1 MLSNSST
8 NKIEKEFENLR
19 KELLDLTLRNQ
30 LLNFKSRAK
39 TIVINN
45 QTPINIFQTLVL
57 QENKMYFVSNKKD
70 KKEEKSSVWDHI
82 PFDFSKF
89 SEGNKKLEVDL
100 TPNELQKRLYY
111 INNQARTMLQE
122 QGYNIL
128 YLAVGFLEWVDK
140 SKPRQ
145 SNKAP
150 LVLIPV
156 SMERKKVGE
165 SFNLEWNGEDIQTNI
180 SLKAKLLEAGIEL
193 PDFEFKKY
201 GEVIDHYIEK
211 VKHAVHKMENW
222 KVNHNIALGFF
233 SFTKFVMYNDLNPD
247 SWASNVDL
255 TKNEL
260 IQAIFNP
267 AKNNVEAFNEEDID
281 SQLDYQTMYQVL
293 DADSSQIAAI
303 QDVKS
308 GRNLVVEGPPG
319 TGKSQTI
326 VNLIAEL
333 LAEGKSVLFVSEK
346 MAALDV
352 VKDRLTNV
360 GLGKFVLELHSHKT
374 RRKKFLKDLQKATTV
389 RAVDT
394 LNIDQTIR
402 KLETL
407 KIQLDDYASVIHRPV
422 AAVNLSA
429 FQLYGMKEAADD
441 HFSRKQSIIPLV
453 RFNNPESITL
463 KDLDDIIL
471 SLESVAELYQTI
483 SKENPWSKC
492 SPKSLLPGDL
502 REIEML
508 INDTLKSLDAFLVE
522 RGRVYDIYG
531 IKKPETLNEF
541 KKSLSA
547 FDIIKTQNSE
557 LIDAQILK
565 SGAWD
570 NNNDDPYRL
579 IQELAKYQ
587 KVAGILDKFNPNIY
601 HADIDR
607 LIYELN
613 ELSHKKF
620 RFFKG
625 NQHIELVERYY
636 NYPVQ
641 DDINSI
647 IDDLN
652 QAKIAIRIKK
662 NLEANEQLAK
672 KYYGGYWHLNAD
684 INDLKAIAQWMTQF
698 TALTNDGIFSQNTI
712 DILSKDLFDI
722 NPERDLV
729 DYINSG
735 NEFSNDLDK
744 LKSKLNPRSKLIFK
758 KGANDVSFEEWQSQ
772 LYNWRGQLSSL
783 HLWSQYLNTK
793 NSLQGTT
800 AELFV
805 DSIEKRNIKKDDIK
819 SLVEGNFADSMLNIL
834 FVENHEL
841 ATFIGELHENRIR
854 EFKDLDK
861 KILTLNRKRIF
872 HKLNSN
878 IPQIFGA
885 TENPQAKVL
894 AGEFTRK
901 SGHLPVRKLLEKAGG
916 MIKQIKP
923 CFMMSP
929 LSVAQYL
936 DPTNEEL
943 QFDVVIFDEASQV
956 KPEDALGAFMR
967 GKTAV
972 VMGDTQQLP
981 PTSFFDQMASGESDE
996 EEATSLDME
1005 SILHLCKLSFPVKML
1020 KWHYRSRHESL
1031 INVSNKEFYD
1041 NELLVYPSPSHND
1054 SELGLK
1060 FHYNPDT
1067 AYERGSSSANPKEAE
1082 DVVEAI
1088 FDHFDR
1094 YGDTKSLGVGTFSV
1108 AQKNAILEKLE
1119 EKRRERP
1126 EFEPLFSE
1134 NKDERFFVK
1143 NLETI
1148 QGDERDVILISV
1160 GYGFD
1165 DERKMSLNFGPLNQ
1179 DGGERRLNVLITRA
1193 RQKCVVF
1200 SNFKASSMK
1209 LTANP
1214 PHGVRALREFLE
1226 YAENLTMG
1234 THVGEEHTSAPFE
1247 DAIASFLEENGYIVD
1262 KQIGCAGFRVDLA
1275 IVDEENPGR
1284 YILGITTDGKMYA
1297 SSKVARDRDR
1307 LREQVLEGLG
1317 WKLYHLWSTDWYRN
1331 RDLGRKKLLD
1341 FIEKS
1346 IKETRKEQKI
1356 AREKEEKRRIEAEKR
1371 AEELRRK
1378 REKELEEQKRKEA
1391 EAMLGDNVEVI
1402 SQDGL
1407 DFDDDIIFVS
1417 KDSEDEFGSDDEI
1430 EFVQDESPSQFVEVE
1445 DNEPKVDIKV
1455 KSPSQFVEVE
1465 DDEPKDDIEVKSP
1478 SRFVEVED
1486 EVKKDF
1492 DEGSPNES
1500 VEVNGDS
1507 SAFDDFIF
1515 KDDGWDAI
1523 EDENENHPDD
1533 ETSVDDNKTSDTNQ
1547 DSQIIDKE
1555 KSDDVEVNLDSKE
1568 SMDDISLE
1576 DDEITEFINENL
1588 DESFDKISSSNAD
1601 EEEITNPEESVDVN
1615 IEEFL
1620 EELTDDSSNNNLN
1633 DGDENEDTL
1642 ERDEDDSENVQHK
1655 DEEVSK
1661 ETEEEY
1667 SQEIDDDLDS
1677 PKVKFGSTISKVSGG
1692 GILSSIKNK
1701 FSLFNDD
1708 ENSDEEPA
1716 EEMGE
1721 KIKDKLE
1728 NDDFIYVD
1736 HNDDEEID
1744 EDIVESDSDSVDDE
1758 IIEEKVGDEEIIEKE
1773 PQKEKIDDSA
1783 SVGEEIIE
1791 DEVVDEEILEK
1802 DSQKQRIDDS
1812 ASVGEEIIEDEVVDE
1827 EILEKEPQKQRI
1839 DDVVDSV
1846 DDEIIEIDDVE
1857 EDIIPEPVKNN
1868 KKQKPEVTFNKSAD
1882 TMGLD
1887 EIPEQNDDDF
1897 DVKPEKD
1904 KSDLGTNEDLD
1915 IEPASKS
1922 KEAEKVDLGSDED
1935 YIYVDHSNDEKST
1948 IDYSADKNISD
1959 KESGE
1964 EDTDVKSDLDE
1975 DKVDLGSDEDYI
1987 YVDHSNDEKSTIDYS
2002 EDDNEPPVVEVN
2014 PLKNIL
2020 FGDRKPKNQN
2030 GISESKFSSAIK
2042 GTSKLNLTKEEVE
2055 TVRGEIIDDDLID
2068 HKSAPE
2074 DDDVVEVEILS
2085 GDYKNRNADIN
2096 PMDNISNDL
2105 DDENKVVFKRNVDG
2119 VSEMTRNRSVKE
2131 KDFNR
2136 IIDETFENHPDGSL
2150 DDEDISNLASALV
2163 SKAFDDVISDALN
2176 EKDNQYNLK
2185 RDENYDDYQSDI
2197 QNNDIEENDA
2207 QNVNHTSTS
2216 PDGVTYYKGIDDVN
2230 SPLRKNNL
2238 YYDGDKNKNKSV
2250 KDSIKSGIRDI
2261 KYIHKSLNEIENP
2274 TKVGYVSV
2282 VDRTEEYDESEYL
2295 TPIQDYEGEEYVPQ
2309 DEGLT
2314 FAEKE
2319 ELRYEKELQMEKL
2332 KKELSSDDNTIV
2344 TIHEEE
2350 RREDRKDQA
2359 LEDIIQI
2366 ADEDYKEIEKERF
2379 KSSNTLKAFDDNKLP
2394 KRGKVEDEIVDYK
2407 FASDFGLNSQEDLYN
2422 QPIENVSK
2430 SVNEIIT
2437 VEGPIHIN
2445 EVIKRIKDSCHI
2457 KRAGAKMKKQVQK
2470 AIKESENSGN
2480 VIRIGDFLYD
2490 ASSNDVVIRKRVK
2503 PKIDLIS
2510 DEEISKNIETI
2521 LSHKQSLTTSSLTKE
2536 VSRNF
2541 GFKSTSRKT
2550 SAKIKSVLDSM
2561 IAEGSVKLYD
2571 DVVELN

>member
-1 MLSNSST
+1 MLSNSANS
-8 NKIEKEFENLR
+8 KIEKEFENLR
-19 KELLDLTLRNQ
+19 RELLDLTLRNQ
-30 LLNFKSRAK
+30 LLNFKSRAR
-39 TIVINN
+39 TVAINN
-45 QTPINIFQTLVL
+45 QTPTNIFQTLIL
-57 QENKMYFVSNKKD
+57 QENKMYFVANKKD

-89 SEGNKKLEVDL
+89 SEGNKRLETDL

-111 INNQARTMLQE
+111 INNQAKTMLQE

-145 SNKAP
+145 VNKAP

-156 SMERKKVGE
+156 SIERKKVGE
-165 SFNLEWNGEDIQTNI
+165 SFNLEWTGEDIQTNI
-180 SLKAKLLEAGIEL
+180 SLKAKLFEAGIEL
-193 PDFEFKKY
+193 PDFEFKRY
-201 GEVIDHYIEK
+201 GEVIDHYIDE
-211 VKHAVHKMENW
+211 VKRAVFKMEKWN
-222 KVNHNIALGFF
+222 VNYDIALGFF

-247 SWASNVDL
+247 SWADNVDL

-267 AKNNVEAFNEEDID
+267 AKNDVEAFNEEDID
-281 SQLDYQTMYQVL
+281 SQLEYRTMYQVL

-303 QDVKS
+303 QDVKA

-374 RRKKFLKDLQKATTV
+374 RRKKFIKDLEKATTV

-407 KIQLDDYASVIHRPV
+407 KVQLDSYASVIHKPV
-422 AAVNLSA
+422 FAVNLSA
-429 FQLYGMKEAADD
+429 FQLYGMKESADD
-441 HFSRKQSIIPLV
+441 HFSRKQTIMPLV
-453 RFNNPESITL
+453 RFNSPETITL

-492 SPKSLLPGDL
+492 SPKSLLPADL

-508 INDTLKSLDAFLVE
+508 INDTLTSLDAFLVE

-547 FDIIKTQNSE
+547 FDIIKSQNSE
-557 LIDAQILK
+557 LIDAKILK
-565 SGAWD
+565 SGAWEK
-570 NNNDDPYRL
+570 NNNDAFL
-579 IQELAKYQ
+579 IINELEKYQ
-587 KVAGILDKFNPNIY
+587 KVAGIFNKFNSNIY
-601 HADIDR
+601 HVNIDG
-607 LIYELN
+607 LIYQLN
-613 ELSHKKF
+613 ELSHKKL

-625 NQHIELVERYY
+625 KQHVELVEQYY
-636 NYPVQ
+636 SVPVP
-641 DDINSI
+641 DNINTVI
-647 IDDLN
+647 NDLN
-652 QAKIAIRIKK
+652 QVKIAIKIKK
-662 NLEANEQLAK
+662 NLEANEALAK
-672 KYYGGYWHLNAD
+672 SYYGDYWHLNAD
-684 INDLKAIAQWMTQF
+684 VNDLKSIAQWMSQF
-698 TALTNDGIFSQNTI
+698 TSLINEGIFSQNTI
-712 DILSKDLFDI
+712 DLLSKDLFDI

-729 DYINSG
+729 DYIDSG
-735 NEFSNDLDK
+735 NEFSDNLDR

-758 KGANDVSFEEWQSQ
+758 KGANDVAFEDWQTQ
-772 LYNWRGQLSSL
+772 LYTWRGQLSSL

-793 NSLQGTT
+793 NSLKGTT

-805 DSIEKRNIKKDDIK
+805 SSIEKRNIKKDDVK
-819 SLVEGNFADSMLNIL
+819 ALVEGNFADSLLNIL

-854 EFKDLDK
+854 EFKDLDR
-861 KILTLNRKRIF
+861 KILVLNRKRIF

-981 PTSFFDQMASGESDE
+981 PTSFFDQMASGESEE

-1031 INVSNKEFYD
+1031 INVSNREFYD

-1054 SELGLK
+1054 PELGLK

-1067 AYERGSSSANPKEAE
+1067 AYDRGSSSANPREAE

-1165 DERKMSLNFGPLNQ
+1165 NERKMSLNFGPLNQ

-1234 THVGEEHTSAPFE
+1234 THMNDEHSSAPFE
-1247 DAIASFLEENGYIVD
+1247 DAIASFLEENGYQVD

-1275 IVDEENPGR
+1275 IVDEENPGK

-1341 FIEKS
+1341 YIEKS

-1356 AREKEEKRRIEAEKR
+1356 AREKEEKRRKEAEKR
-1371 AEELRRK
+1371 AEELRKK
-1378 REKELEEQKRKEA
+1378 REQEIEEQRQKEA
-1391 EAMLGDNVEVI
+1391 EAKNAMLGDDVDVI
-1402 SQDGL
+1402 PPEGL

-1417 KDSEDEFGSDDEI
+1417 PDDDNFDDDGGI
-1430 EFVQDESPSQFVEVE
+1430 EFVEESPSE
-1445 DNEPKVDIKV
+1445 
-1455 KSPSQFVEVE
+1455 FVEVE
-1465 DDEPKDDIEVKSP
+1465 DDDSQDDVDVESP
-1478 SRFVEVED
+1478 SEFVEVED
-1486 EVKKDF
+1486 DDSQDDVDVESPSEFVVDEDSSVF
-1492 DEGSPNES
+1492 DEYVFEDSTDDDLDDGGSDSQPLDDDLDDGGSDSQPLDDDLNSSDDETDNDSNNGSDDDSDDETDDDSNNGPDDDSGDDSNNDSGDDFGDEISIDFES
-1500 VEVNGDS
+1500 DAVDEFDEEIINPLNDEEMGESDS
-1507 SAFDDFIF
+1507 EDIDIDDFI
-1515 KDDGWDAI
+1515 KELDD
-1523 EDENENHPDD
+1523 
-1533 ETSVDDNKTSDTNQ
+1533 
-1547 DSQIIDKE
+1547 E
-1555 KSDDVEVNLDSKE
+1555 KSDDDLSDSGE
-1568 SMDDISLE
+1568 AIDDINGDDIDENPFGSDKDSSE
-1576 DDEITEFINENL
+1576 DDSNEQEEKQEEITE
-1588 DESFDKISSSNAD
+1588 
-1601 EEEITNPEESVDVN
+1601 
-1615 IEEFL
+1615 
-1620 EELTDDSSNNNLN
+1620 
-1633 DGDENEDTL
+1633 
-1642 ERDEDDSENVQHK
+1642 
-1655 DEEVSK
+1655 EEV
-1661 ETEEEY
+1661 
-1667 SQEIDDDLDS
+1667 DDDGES
-1677 PKVKFGSTISKVSGG
+1677 SKVKFGSSLSSDDEDEG
-1692 GILSSIKNK
+1692 LFSSIKRK
-1701 FSLFNDD
+1701 FSIFGG
-1708 ENSDEEPA
+1708 NSSQDEEKDI
-1716 EEMGE
+1716 EDIIKE
-1721 KIKDKLE
+1721 KLDE
-1728 NDDFIYVD
+1728 DEFIYVD
-1736 HNDDEEID
+1736 HSYDDEIPNNDDLTDDIEEDIIDEPDEEIKNDSFAEDEIESDVIDEEID
-1744 EDIVESDSDSVDDE
+1744 NE
-1758 IIEEKVGDEEIIEKE
+1758 IAV
-1773 PQKEKIDDSA
+1773 
-1783 SVGEEIIE
+1783 
-1791 DEVVDEEILEK
+1791 
-1802 DSQKQRIDDS
+1802 
-1812 ASVGEEIIEDEVVDE
+1812 
-1827 EILEKEPQKQRI
+1827 
-1839 DDVVDSV
+1839 
-1846 DDEIIEIDDVE
+1846 DDVE
-1857 EDIIPEPVKNN
+1857 EDSIVGDGVESEPIGSEL
-1868 KKQKPEVTFNKSAD
+1868 KQKPKVTFNKSTSSVNVDELLDNDEKNITDDAPD
-1882 TMGLD
+1882 IKSSDISKGTIDDSPDSSDDYILVNHDD
-1887 EIPEQNDDDF
+1887 EIEP
-1897 DVKPEKD
+1897 
-1904 KSDLGTNEDLD
+1904 KSVED
-1915 IEPASKS
+1915 
-1922 KEAEKVDLGSDED
+1922 KVDLGSSSDEDLGFEDNVDLGSDDDYIYVDHGDNEESIIDYSDDKNEPESLDNNADFDSDEDLESDDRVDLGSDDD
-1935 YIYVDHSNDEKST
+1935 YIYVDHSNDEESS
-1948 IDYSADKNISD
+1948 IDYSD
-1959 KESGE
+1959 
-1964 EDTDVKSDLDE
+1964 DE
-1975 DKVDLGSDEDYI
+1975 
-1987 YVDHSNDEKSTIDYS
+1987 
-2002 EDDNEPPVVEVN
+2002 NEPPEVEVN
-2014 PLKNIL
+2014 PLRNVL
-2020 FGDRKPKNQN
+2020 FRDRKPRNPN
-2030 GISESKFSSAIK
+2030 GIHESRFSNTIK
-2042 GTSKLNLTKEEVE
+2042 GTPKIDLTKEEVQ
-2055 TVRGEIIDDDLID
+2055 TVHGEVIDEEIE
-2068 HKSAPE
+2068 HKPAPS
-2074 DDDVVEVEILS
+2074 DDDVIEVEIIS
-2085 GDYKNRNADIN
+2085 GDVNIGRKNNLFNQDIDDEAD
-2096 PMDNISNDL
+2096 ISNDNSDNVVSNKNIYGGSDMGENGPTKQENL
-2105 DDENKVVFKRNVDG
+2105 DSILDEALDNNPEG
-2119 VSEMTRNRSVKE
+2119 T
-2131 KDFNR
+2131 
-2136 IIDETFENHPDGSL
+2136 L
-2150 DDEDISNLASALV
+2150 DDEDISNLASAIV
-2163 SKAFDDVISDALN
+2163 SKAFDDVLSNALDKKN
-2176 EKDNQYNLK
+2176 D
-2185 RDENYDDYQSDI
+2185 
-2197 QNNDIEENDA
+2197 QNNQNYEVIDNDNEPFIQDNEVGQDNPEDINP
-2207 QNVNHTSTS
+2207 TYTS
-2216 PDGVTYYKGIDDVN
+2216 PDGVTYYKGVNDVN

-2238 YYDGDKNKNKSV
+2238 YYDEDRNKNRSV
-2250 KDSIKSGIRDI
+2250 KDSIRSGIRDI

-2274 TKVGYVSV
+2274 TEVGYVSV
-2282 VDRTEEYDESEYL
+2282 VDRTAEYDEDEYL
-2295 TPIQDYEGEEYVPQ
+2295 TPIQDYEGEEYVPPE
-2309 DEGLT
+2309 EGLT
-2314 FAEKE
+2314 FAEEE
-2319 ELRYEKELQMEKL
+2319 ELRYERELQMEKL
-2332 KKELSSDDNTIV
+2332 KKEISSDDDTIV

-2379 KSSNTLKAFDDNKLP
+2379 KSNNTLKAFDDNKLP
-2394 KRGKVEDEIVDYK
+2394 KRGNIEDEIVDYK
-2407 FASDFGLNSQEDLYN
+2407 FASDIGLNSQKDLFE
-2422 QPIENVSK
+2422 QPIDNVSNAI
-2430 SVNEIIT
+2430 NEIVN
-2437 VEGPIHIN
+2437 VEGPIHVD
-2445 EVIKRIKDSCHI
+2445 EVIKRVKDSCNI
-2457 KRAGAKMKKQVQK
+2457 KRAGSKMKKQVNR
-2470 AIKESENSGN
+2470 AIKKSEDSGN
-2480 VIRIGDFLYD
+2480 ILRIGDFLYD
-2490 ASSNDVVIRKRVK
+2490 ASSNDVIIRKRVK
-2503 PKIDLIS
+2503 PKIEMIS
-2510 DEEISKNIETI
+2510 DEEIAKNIETI
-2521 LSHKQSLTTSSLTKE
+2521 LSHKQNVTTASLIRE

-2550 SAKIKSVLDSM
+2550 SARIKRVLDSM
-2561 IAEGSVKLYD
+2561 IADSTVKLD
-2571 DVVELN
+2571 NDIVELN

>member
-8 NKIEKEFENLR
+8 AKIEKEFKNLR

-39 TIVINN
+39 TISIKH
-45 QTPINIFQTLVL
+45 QTPINVYQTLVL
-57 QENKMYFVSNKKD
+57 QENKMYFVANKKD
-70 KKEEKSSVWDHI
+70 KKEDKSSVWDHI

-89 SEGNKKLEVDL
+89 QEGNKKLATDL

-111 INNQARTMLQE
+111 INNQAKTMLQE

-128 YLAVGFLEWVDK
+128 YLAVGFLEWKDK

-145 SNKAP
+145 VNHAP

-165 SFNLEWNGEDIQTNI
+165 SFNLEWTGEDIQTNI
-180 SLKAKLLEAGIEL
+180 SLKAKLLDAGIEL

-201 GEVIDHYIEK
+201 GEVIDHYIAK
-211 VKHAVHKMENW
+211 VKRAVSKMEDW
-222 KVNHNIALGFF
+222 EVNNNIALGFF
-233 SFTKFVMYNDLNPD
+233 SFTKFVMYNDLNPEA
-247 SWASNVDL
+247 WADNVDL

-267 AKNNVEAFNEEDID
+267 AKNDVEAFNEEDID
-281 SQLDYQTMYQVL
+281 SQLDYQSMYQVL

-303 QDVKS
+303 QDVKA

-374 RRKKFLKDLQKATTV
+374 RRKKFLKDLEKSTTV

-407 KIQLDDYASVIHRPV
+407 KHQLDDYASVIHRPV
-422 AAVNLSA
+422 FAVNYSA
-429 FQLYGMKEAADD
+429 FQLYGMKESADD
-441 HFSRKQSIIPLV
+441 HFSRKNTIMPLV
-453 RFNNPESITL
+453 RFDSPQTVTL
-463 KDLDDIIL
+463 KELDDVIL
-471 SLESVAELYQTI
+471 GLESVAELYQTI

-492 SPKSLLPGDL
+492 SPKSLLPADL

-508 INDTLKSLDAFLVE
+508 INDTLTSLDAFLVE

-531 IKKPETLNEF
+531 IKKPDTLNEF
-541 KKSLSA
+541 EKSLSA

-557 LIDAQILK
+557 LIDSKILK
-565 SGAWD
+565 SGAWEK
-570 NNNDDPYRL
+570 NNDDAYLL

-587 KVAGILDKFNPNIY
+587 RVAPILDKFNPNIY
-601 HADIDR
+601 QTNIDR
-607 LIYELN
+607 LIYELD
-613 ELSHKKF
+613 ELSHKKL
-620 RFFKG
+620 RFFK
-625 NQHIELVERYY
+625 NKQHLELVERYY
-636 NYPVQ
+636 NYPVH
-641 DDINSI
+641 DDIQTI

-652 QAKIAIRIKK
+652 QAKIAIRLKK
-662 NLEANEQLAK
+662 SLEANEQLAK
-672 KYYGGYWHLNAD
+672 QYYGDYWHLNAD
-684 INDLKAIAQWMTQF
+684 INDLKSIARWMTQF
-698 TALTNDGIFSQNTI
+698 TSLTKEGIFSQNTI

-729 DYINSG
+729 DYIDSG
-735 NEFSNDLDK
+735 KRFSSDLEK

-758 KGANDVSFEEWQSQ
+758 KGANDVAFEDWQSQ

-793 NSLQGTT
+793 NSLKGTT
-800 AELFV
+800 AELFI

-819 SLVEGNFADSMLNIL
+819 ALVEGNFADSLLNIL

-841 ATFIGELHENRIR
+841 ATFIGELHENRIK
-854 EFKDLDK
+854 EFKDLDR
-861 KILTLNRKRIF
+861 KILVLNRKRIF

-1031 INVSNKEFYD
+1031 ISVSNKEFYD

-1054 SELGLK
+1054 PELGLK
-1060 FHYNPDT
+1060 FHYNPNT
-1067 AYERGSSSANPKEAE
+1067 AYDRGSSSANPKEAE

-1126 EFEPLFSE
+1126 ELEPLFSE

-1165 DERKMSLNFGPLNQ
+1165 NERKMSLNFGPLNQ

-1226 YAENLTMG
+1226 YAENLTIG
-1234 THVGEEHTSAPFE
+1234 AHTTEEHSQAPFE
-1247 DAIASFLEENGYIVD
+1247 DAIASFLEENGYQVD
-1262 KQIGCAGFRVDLA
+1262 RQIGCAGFRVDLA
-1275 IVDEENPGR
+1275 IVDEENPGK

-1346 IKETRKEQKI
+1346 IKQTRKEQEI
-1356 AREKEEKRRIEAEKR
+1356 ARKEEEKRKIEAEKR
-1371 AEELRRK
+1371 AKELRKKRERELEKQRK
-1378 REKELEEQKRKEA
+1378 REAEA
-1391 EAMLGDNVEVI
+1391 EAASLGENVEVI
-1402 SQDGL
+1402 PPDGL
-1407 DFDDDIIFVS
+1407 DFDDDIVFVS
-1417 KDSEDEFGSDDEI
+1417 QDGDEDFNDEGVEFVEEESPSEFVEVSEDATEDVE
-1430 EFVQDESPSQFVEVE
+1430 VESPSQFTEIT
-1445 DNEPKVDIKV
+1445 D
-1455 KSPSQFVEVE
+1455 
-1465 DDEPKDDIEVKSP
+1465 
-1478 SRFVEVED
+1478 
-1486 EVKKDF
+1486 
-1492 DEGSPNES
+1492 
-1500 VEVNGDS
+1500 DS

-1515 KDDGWDAI
+1515 KDDG
-1523 EDENENHPDD
+1523 EVSTDEKTVNE
-1533 ETSVDDNKTSDTNQ
+1533 
-1547 DSQIIDKE
+1547 
-1555 KSDDVEVNLDSKE
+1555 EV
-1568 SMDDISLE
+1568 
-1576 DDEITEFINENL
+1576 
-1588 DESFDKISSSNAD
+1588 
-1601 EEEITNPEESVDVN
+1601 
-1615 IEEFL
+1615 
-1620 EELTDDSSNNNLN
+1620 TD
-1633 DGDENEDTL
+1633 EDTL
-1642 ERDEDDSENVQHK
+1642 EDETIEKEINLKDESEDVTTPDIELDGEDSLNEDLDEVNVDDILDELSDNEEDVSDDEEEVGGESSEDTFTSDKDDSEDVPYKNEEVTEENEEEV
-1655 DEEVSK
+1655 DEEGSATHK
-1661 ETEEEY
+1661 
-1667 SQEIDDDLDS
+1667 I
-1677 PKVKFGSTISKVSGG
+1677 KFGSTISKATGG
-1692 GILSSIKNK
+1692 SILSSIKDK
-1701 FSLFNDD
+1701 FSKSKPED
-1708 ENSDEEPA
+1708 EIDES
-1716 EEMGE
+1716 
-1721 KIKDKLE
+1721 IDINDKLDE
-1728 NDDFIYVD
+1728 DDFIYVD
-1736 HNDDEEID
+1736 HTNDEESIVD
-1744 EDIVESDSDSVDDE
+1744 YDDVEDDLDSESVDDE
-1758 IIEEKVGDEEIIEKE
+1758 HVVVDEDIPDDLGDGGSIEDEDIPDDLGDEEPIVEEIKEKPKVKFNKSTDNINLEDMGNTPIEEDIPEDEIDLGSEENMEESVEREEIFKDD
-1773 PQKEKIDDSA
+1773 EKIDLDFDDTK
-1783 SVGEEIIE
+1783 E
-1791 DEVVDEEILEK
+1791 VDESIGNEK
-1802 DSQKQRIDDS
+1802 I
-1812 ASVGEEIIEDEVVDE
+1812 
-1827 EILEKEPQKQRI
+1827 
-1839 DDVVDSV
+1839 
-1846 DDEIIEIDDVE
+1846 
-1857 EDIIPEPVKNN
+1857 
-1868 KKQKPEVTFNKSAD
+1868 
-1882 TMGLD
+1882 
-1887 EIPEQNDDDF
+1887 
-1897 DVKPEKD
+1897 
-1904 KSDLGTNEDLD
+1904 
-1915 IEPASKS
+1915 
-1922 KEAEKVDLGSDED
+1922 DLGSDDD
-1935 YIYVDHSNDEKST
+1935 YIYVDHTNDEESI
-1948 IDYSADKNISD
+1948 IDYSD
-1959 KESGE
+1959 
-1964 EDTDVKSDLDE
+1964 DE
-1975 DKVDLGSDEDYI
+1975 LPEI
-1987 YVDHSNDEKSTIDYS
+1987 
-2002 EDDNEPPVVEVN
+2002 EVN
-2014 PLKNIL
+2014 PLKNI
-2020 FGDRKPKNQN
+2020 FGGSKPKNQN
-2030 GISESKFSSAIK
+2030 GINESRFAEAIK
-2042 GTSKLNLTKEEVE
+2042 GTSKLNLTKEEVK
-2055 TVRGEIIDDDLID
+2055 TVHGEIIDEDV
-2068 HKSAPE
+2068 AEPE
-2074 DDDVVEVEILS
+2074 YIPKDDDVVEVEIITDNS
-2085 GDYKNRNADIN
+2085 KEESFENDDFNNEEIVDIPPKKN
-2096 PMDNISNDL
+2096 
-2105 DDENKVVFKRNVDG
+2105 NKVKFKRNIDG
-2119 VSEMTRNRSVKE
+2119 VSEMKGNKPIKE

-2136 IIDETFENHPDGSL
+2136 IIDETFMNNPEGTL
-2150 DDEDISNLASALV
+2150 GEEDISNLASALV
-2163 SKAFDDVISDALN
+2163 SKAFDDVISDAFN
-2176 EKDNQYNLK
+2176 EKEDVNTQNYN
-2185 RDENYDDYQSDI
+2185 DDYKDYQGDNE
-2197 QNNDIEENDA
+2197 NNGIDLENEYK
-2207 QNVNHTSTS
+2207 TRPKST
-2216 PDGVTYYKGIDDVN
+2216 PDGVTYYEGVSDIQ
-2230 SPLRKNNL
+2230 SPLKKNNL
-2238 YYDGDKNKNKSV
+2238 YYEEDKNKNKSV

-2261 KYIHKSLNEIENP
+2261 KYIRKSLNEIENP
-2274 TKVGYVSV
+2274 TPVGYVSV
-2282 VDRTEEYDESEYL
+2282 VDRTEEYDVNDYVE
-2295 TPIQDYEGEEYVPQ
+2295 PIQDYEGEEYVPQ

-2319 ELRYEKELQMEKL
+2319 EQRYERELKMEQL
-2332 KKELSSDDNTIV
+2332 KRELSSDDNTIV
-2344 TIHEEE
+2344 TIHEQE
-2350 RREDRKDQA
+2350 RREVKKDQA

-2379 KSSNTLKAFDDNKLP
+2379 RNNNTLKAFDDNKLP
-2394 KRGKVEDEIVDYK
+2394 KRGKIEDEIFEYK
-2407 FASDFGLNSQEDLYN
+2407 FASDFGLNSQKDLFD

-2430 SVNEIIT
+2430 SITEIVN
-2437 VEGPIHIN
+2437 VEGPIHVN
-2445 EVIKRIKDSCHI
+2445 EVVKRVKDSCNI
-2457 KRAGAKMKKQVQK
+2457 KRAGSKMKKQVTK

-2480 VIRIGDFLYD
+2480 IIRIGDFLYD

-2503 PKIDLIS
+2503 PNIDLIS
-2510 DEEISKNIETI
+2510 DEEIAKNIETI
-2521 LSHKQSLTTSSLTKE
+2521 LLHKQMLPTANLIRE

-2550 SAKIKSVLDSM
+2550 SAKIKIVLDSM
-2561 IAEGSVKLYD
+2561 IAEGSVKLD
-2571 DVVELN
+2571 KDIVELN

>member
-1 MLSNSST
+1 MIIMLSNPST
-8 NKIEKEFENLR
+8 NNKIEKEFENLR

-39 TIVINN
+39 TININN
-45 QTPINIFQTLVL
+45 QSPINVFQTLVL
-57 QENKMYFVSNKKD
+57 QENKMYFVANKKD

-89 SEGNKKLEVDL
+89 SEGDKKLAADL
-100 TPNELQKRLYY
+100 TPNELQRRLYY
-111 INNQARTMLQE
+111 INNQAKTMLQE

-128 YLAVGFLEWVDK
+128 YLAVGFLEWIDK
-140 SKPRQ
+140 SKPKQ
-145 SNKAP
+145 KNLAP

-165 SFNLEWNGEDIQTNI
+165 SFNLEWTGEDIQTNI
-180 SLKAKLLEAGIEL
+180 SLKAKLLEGGIEL

-211 VKHAVHKMENW
+211 VKHATMRMEGW
-222 KVNHNIALGFF
+222 SVNYKIALGFF

-281 SQLDYQTMYQVL
+281 SQLDYQMMYQVL

-303 QDVKS
+303 QDVKA

-407 KIQLDDYASVIHRPV
+407 KRQLDDYASVIHKPV
-422 AAVNLSA
+422 FAVNLSA

-441 HFSRKQSIIPLV
+441 HFARKQAIMPLV
-453 RFNNPESITL
+453 RFNNPENVSL
-463 KDLDDIIL
+463 KDLDDVVL
-471 SLESVAELYQTI
+471 ALESVAELYQTI

-492 SPKSLLPGDL
+492 APKSLLPADL

-508 INDTLKSLDAFLVE
+508 INDTLKSLDAFLIE

-531 IKKPETLNEF
+531 IKKPDTLNEF
-541 KKSLSA
+541 EKSLSA

-557 LIDAQILK
+557 LIDGQILK

-587 KVAGILDKFNPNIY
+587 KVAPILDKFNPNIY
-601 HADIDR
+601 QTNIDA
-607 LIYELN
+607 LIYQLN

-625 NQHIELVERYY
+625 NQHLELVERYY

-641 DDINSI
+641 SDVNGI

-652 QAKIAIRIKK
+652 RAKIAIRLKK
-662 NLEANEQLAK
+662 NLEANEALGK

-698 TALTNDGIFSQNTI
+698 SALTREGIFSQNTI
-712 DILSKDLFDI
+712 DLLSKDLFEV

-729 DYINSG
+729 DYIDSG
-735 NEFSNDLDK
+735 KQFSDDLNK

-758 KGANDVSFEEWQSQ
+758 KGANDVPFEEWQSQ

-793 NSLQGTT
+793 NSLKGTT

-805 DSIEKRNIKKDDIK
+805 DSIEKRNIKKDDVK
-819 SLVEGNFADSMLNIL
+819 ALVEGNFADSLLNIL
-834 FVENHEL
+834 FVENQEL
-841 ATFIGELHENRIR
+841 ATFIGELHENRIK

-861 KILTLNRKRIF
+861 KILVLNRKRIF

-1060 FHYNPDT
+1060 FHYNPNT

-1108 AQKNAILEKLE
+1108 AQKNAILERLE

-1126 EFEPLFSE
+1126 ELEPLFSE

-1165 DERKMSLNFGPLNQ
+1165 NERKMSLNFGPLNQ

-1234 THVGEEHTSAPFE
+1234 HKTQDEHSSAPFE
-1247 DAIASFLEENGYIVD
+1247 DAIASFLEENGYIID

-1275 IVDEENPGR
+1275 IVDEENPGK

-1371 AEELRRK
+1371 AEELRK
-1378 REKELEEQKRKEA
+1378 QREKELEEQRQKEA
-1391 EAMLGDNVEVI
+1391 EAKAASLGENVEVI
-1402 SQDGL
+1402 SPDGL

-1417 KDSEDEFGSDDEI
+1417 KDSEDDFGDEDDLEFVHEKSPSEFVNVVDDE
-1430 EFVQDESPSQFVEVE
+1430 VKD
-1445 DNEPKVDIKV
+1445 DVDV
-1455 KSPSQFVEVE
+1455 KSPSEFVNVV
-1465 DDEPKDDIEVKSP
+1465 DDEVKDDVDVKSSSEFVNVVDDEVKDDVDVKSP
-1478 SRFVEVED
+1478 DID
-1486 EVKKDF
+1486 EEF
-1492 DEGSPNES
+1492 
-1500 VEVNGDS
+1500 
-1507 SAFDDFIF
+1507 SAFDDFVF
-1515 KDDGWDAI
+1515 
-1523 EDENENHPDD
+1523 PDD
-1533 ETSVDDNKTSDTNQ
+1533 SKDMESDEKDIA
-1547 DSQIIDKE
+1547 DSIPDE
-1555 KSDDVEVNLDSKE
+1555 EDVEDVLGSDG
-1568 SMDDISLE
+1568 
-1576 DDEITEFINENL
+1576 
-1588 DESFDKISSSNAD
+1588 D
-1601 EEEITNPEESVDVN
+1601 EEEIIIDPEEDV
-1615 IEEFL
+1615 
-1620 EELTDDSSNNNLN
+1620 EELASEEIENMNDDLDSS
-1633 DGDENEDTL
+1633 EI
-1642 ERDEDDSENVQHK
+1642 
-1655 DEEVSK
+1655 
-1661 ETEEEY
+1661 ETEVTK
-1667 SQEIDDDLDS
+1667 DDDLDDS
-1677 PKVKFGSTISKVSGG
+1677 PDVEEESIDQEDSDNFDELFEELSDDGVEDEVTHDGDKDSSEDDESGGEGLQEEETEEITEEIGEDSDSSRVNFASSISKGLGG

-1701 FSLFNDD
+1701 FSISHDD
-1708 ENSDEEPA
+1708 DLEEDA
-1716 EEMGE
+1716 EEE
-1721 KIKDKLE
+1721 VSDLIKDKIE

-1736 HNDDEEID
+1736 HSDDEEISENDDLIDETDLEND
-1744 EDIVESDSDSVDDE
+1744 EDEVINTSTDS
-1758 IIEEKVGDEEIIEKE
+1758 IEKE
-1773 PQKEKIDDSA
+1773 SSEYDKVDT
-1783 SVGEEIIE
+1783 SVENDFESIGNAVEIE
-1791 DEVVDEEILEK
+1791 
-1802 DSQKQRIDDS
+1802 S
-1812 ASVGEEIIEDEVVDE
+1812 
-1827 EILEKEPQKQRI
+1827 EKEVKPKHKVNFSSSTDMDLEDTSDFENEENDVDLDFN
-1839 DDVVDSV
+1839 DDIEEVPEVKVDNNF
-1846 DDEIIEIDDVE
+1846 DDDVE
-1857 EDIIPEPVKNN
+1857 EV
-1868 KKQKPEVTFNKSAD
+1868 PEVKPGN
-1882 TMGLD
+1882 
-1887 EIPEQNDDDF
+1887 DF
-1897 DVKPEKD
+1897 DDVEEVPEV
-1904 KSDLGTNEDLD
+1904 KSDQDLNNYSSQEKVDLD
-1915 IEPASKS
+1915 VDNTDSIEDSS
-1922 KEAEKVDLGSDED
+1922 DDVKVDLGSDED
-1935 YIYVDHSNDEKST
+1935 YIYVDHSNDEESS
-1948 IDYSADKNISD
+1948 IDYSDDKYVDDANDSINEPSD
-1959 KESGE
+1959 
-1964 EDTDVKSDLDE
+1964 DDR
-1975 DKVDLGSDEDYI
+1975 VDLGSDDDYI
-1987 YVDHSNDEKSTIDYS
+1987 YVDHSNDEESSIDY
-2002 EDDNEPPVVEVN
+2002 DDENEPPVVEVN

-2020 FGDRKPKNQN
+2020 FGDRKPKNID
-2030 GISESKFSSAIK
+2030 GLSESRFSDAIR
-2042 GTSKLNLTKEEVE
+2042 GTSRLNLTKEEVK
-2055 TVRGEIIDDDLID
+2055 TVHGEIIDEDDLND
-2068 HKSAPE
+2068 YKPAPK
-2074 DDDVVEVEILS
+2074 DDEVVEVEILS
-2085 GDYKNRNADIN
+2085 SDVKNVK
-2096 PMDNISNDL
+2096 SNNDDSNNDDL
-2105 DDENKVVFKRNVDG
+2105 KVVFKRNVDG
-2119 VSEMTRNRSVKE
+2119 VSDMTRNRPVKE
-2131 KDFNR
+2131 KEFNH
-2136 IIDETFENHPDGSL
+2136 IIDEAFENNPEGNLGED
-2150 DDEDISNLASALV
+2150 DISNLASALV
-2163 SKAFDDVISDALN
+2163 NKAFDDVISDALN
-2176 EKDNQYNLK
+2176 KNNEENTQKFESENNNNQK
-2185 RDENYDDYQSDI
+2185 
-2197 QNNDIEENDA
+2197 DIENNEGYEKTS
-2207 QNVNHTSTS
+2207 QNVYNTSTS
-2216 PDGVTYYKGIDDVN
+2216 PDGITYYEGIDDIN

-2238 YYDGDKNKNKSV
+2238 YYDGDKHKNKSV
-2250 KDSIKSGIRDI
+2250 KDSIRSGIRDI
-2261 KYIHKSLNEIENP
+2261 KYIRKSLNEIENP
-2274 TKVGYVSV
+2274 TSVGYVSV
-2282 VDRTEEYDESEYL
+2282 VDRTEEYDENDYL

-2309 DEGLT
+2309 DEGLS
-2314 FAEKE
+2314 FAEQE
-2319 ELRYEKELQMEKL
+2319 ELRYEREQKMEKL
-2332 KKELSSDDNTIV
+2332 KQELSSDDDSIV

-2350 RREDRKDQA
+2350 RRENKKDQA
-2359 LEDIIQI
+2359 LENIIQI

-2379 KSSNTLKAFDDNKLP
+2379 KSNNTLKAFDDNKLP
-2394 KRGKVEDEIVDYK
+2394 KRGKIEDEIVDYR
-2407 FASDFGLNSQEDLYN
+2407 FASDFGLNSQDELFS
-2422 QPIENVSK
+2422 QPIENVSN
-2430 SVNEIIT
+2430 SINEIVN
-2437 VEGPIHIN
+2437 VEGPIHVN
-2445 EVIKRIKDSCHI
+2445 EVIKRVKDNCHI
-2457 KRAGAKMKKQVQK
+2457 KRAGSKMKKQVLRG
-2470 AIKESENSGN
+2470 IKESESSGSI
-2480 VIRIGDFLYD
+2480 IRIGDFLYD
-2490 ASSNDVVIRKRVK
+2490 ASSNDVVIRRREK

-2510 DEEISKNIETI
+2510 DEEIAKNIETI
-2521 LSHKQSLTTSSLTKE
+2521 LSHKQSMTTASLTRE
-2536 VSRNF
+2536 VARNF

-2550 SAKIKSVLDSM
+2550 SSKIKGVLDSM
-2561 IAEGSVKLYD
+2561 IADSTVKLD
-2571 DVVELN
+2571 KDIVELN

>member
-1 MLSNSST
+1 MLSNPST

-39 TIVINN
+39 TIKINN

-57 QENKMYFVSNKKD
+57 QENKVYFVANKKD
-70 KKEEKSSVWDHI
+70 KREEKSSVWDHI

-89 SEGNKKLEVDL
+89 SEGNKKLETDL

-111 INNQARTMLQE
+111 INNQAKTMLQE

-128 YLAVGFLEWVDK
+128 YLAVGFLEWIDK
-140 SKPRQ
+140 SKPKQ
-145 SNKAP
+145 TNKAP

-165 SFNLEWNGEDIQTNI
+165 SFNLEWTGEDIQTNI

-193 PDFEFKKY
+193 PDFEFKRY
-201 GEVIDHYIEK
+201 GEVVDHYIEH
-211 VKHAVHKMENW
+211 VKHAVHKMEDW
-222 KVNHNIALGFF
+222 RVNHNIALGFF

-247 SWASNVDL
+247 SWADNVDL

-267 AKNNVEAFNEEDID
+267 AKNDVEAFNEEDID
-281 SQLDYQTMYQVL
+281 SQLDYQSMYQVL

-303 QDVKS
+303 QDVKA

-407 KIQLDDYASVIHRPV
+407 KRQLDDYASVIHRPV
-422 AAVNLSA
+422 FAVNLSA

-441 HFSRKQSIIPLV
+441 HFARKQSIMPLV
-453 RFNNPESITL
+453 RFNSPETITL

-471 SLESVAELYQTI
+471 GLESVAELYQTI

-492 SPKSLLPGDL
+492 SPKSLLPADL

-508 INDTLKSLDAFLVE
+508 INDTLKSLDAFLIE

-531 IKKPETLNEF
+531 IKKPDTLNEF
-541 KKSLSA
+541 EKSLSA

-587 KVAGILDKFNPNIY
+587 RVAPILNKFNPNIY
-601 HADIDR
+601 HVNIDA

-620 RFFKG
+620 RFFKS
-625 NQHIELVERYY
+625 NQHLELVERYY

-641 DDINSI
+641 DDVNTI

-652 QAKIAIRIKK
+652 RAKMAIRLKK
-662 NLEANEQLAK
+662 NLEANEALAK
-672 KYYGGYWHLNAD
+672 KYYGEYWHLNAD

-698 TALTNDGIFSQNTI
+698 SSLTKEGIFSQNTI
-712 DILSKDLFDI
+712 DILSKDLFEI

-729 DYINSG
+729 DYIDAG
-735 NEFSNDLDK
+735 KEFSDDLSK

-758 KGANDVSFEEWQSQ
+758 KGANDVAFEDWQSQ

-793 NSLQGTT
+793 NSLKGTT
-800 AELFV
+800 ADLFV

-819 SLVEGNFADSMLNIL
+819 ALAEGNFADSLLNIL
-834 FVENHEL
+834 FVENQEL

-854 EFKDLDK
+854 EFKDLDR
-861 KILTLNRKRIF
+861 KILVLNRKRIF

-1041 NELLVYPSPSHND
+1041 NELLVYPSPSHSD
-1054 SELGLK
+1054 PELGLK

-1088 FDHFDR
+1088 FEHFDK

-1119 EKRRERP
+1119 ERRRERP
-1126 EFEPLFSE
+1126 ELEPLFSE
-1134 NKDERFFVK
+1134 NKEERFFVK

-1165 DERKMSLNFGPLNQ
+1165 NERKMSLNFGPLNQ

-1226 YAENLTMG
+1226 YAENLTIG
-1234 THVGEEHTSAPFE
+1234 AHTADEHTQAPFE

-1275 IVDEENPGR
+1275 IVDEENPGK

-1331 RDLGRKKLLD
+1331 RDLGRKKLLES
-1341 FIEKS
+1341 IEKS
-1346 IKETRKEQKI
+1346 IKETREEQRI
-1356 AREKEEKRRIEAEKR
+1356 AREKEEKRRIEAQKR
-1371 AEELRRK
+1371 AEELRKK
-1378 REKELEEQKRKEA
+1378 REKDLEEQRKKEEEA
-1391 EAMLGDNVEVI
+1391 KKASLGENVEVI
-1402 SQDGL
+1402 PPEGL

-1417 KDSEDEFGSDDEI
+1417 KDSDDGFDNDDDIEFVEEKSPSEFVEVSDDETVEDI
-1430 EFVQDESPSQFVEVE
+1430 DFSSPSEFVTVDEE
-1445 DNEPKVDIKV
+1445 
-1455 KSPSQFVEVE
+1455 
-1465 DDEPKDDIEVKSP
+1465 
-1478 SRFVEVED
+1478 
-1486 EVKKDF
+1486 
-1492 DEGSPNES
+1492 
-1500 VEVNGDS
+1500 S

-1515 KDDGWDAI
+1515 HDDTKDSDSDDKIDVNDDLNSSDEDKI
-1523 EDENENHPDD
+1523 EDENSEDIVSSG
-1533 ETSVDDNKTSDTNQ
+1533 E
-1547 DSQIIDKE
+1547 
-1555 KSDDVEVNLDSKE
+1555 SDDVDLKDDDLESDKDIEESADDGTLEEGDIDDIINKNLD
-1568 SMDDISLE
+1568 D
-1576 DDEITEFINENL
+1576 T
-1588 DESFDKISSSNAD
+1588 FDKISSSIDDEKGLEDSDDKINFEEFIEEFNNDDLNKDSDAHLD
-1601 EEEITNPEESVDVN
+1601 DGEEDEDTFASDKDGSEDVQYDSEGIEEEIQEESEEEVD
-1615 IEEFL
+1615 
-1620 EELTDDSSNNNLN
+1620 DDS
-1633 DGDENEDTL
+1633 
-1642 ERDEDDSENVQHK
+1642 
-1655 DEEVSK
+1655 
-1661 ETEEEY
+1661 
-1667 SQEIDDDLDS
+1667 DS
-1677 PKVKFGSTISKVSGG
+1677 PKVKFGSSLSEG
-1692 GILSSIKNK
+1692 GILSSIKSK
-1701 FSLFNDD
+1701 FSLFHDD
-1708 ENSDEEPA
+1708 SSEGDDSDQISDE
-1716 EEMGE
+1716 
-1721 KIKDKLE
+1721 IKDKLE
-1728 NDDFIYVD
+1728 EDDFIYVD
-1736 HNDDEEID
+1736 HSE
-1744 EDIVESDSDSVDDE
+1744 DE
-1758 IIEEKVGDEEIIEKE
+1758 IIEEDDLIDESDSSVEDMESDIKEDTKSGLGIEDDLIDENDSLEDDSEPGDDIAEEDIESSSKDSIKDDVVDIIEDEPLEDDIIEPEPINEEAKQKPKINFKKSTDTFDLDDEEIIKE
-1773 PQKEKIDDSA
+1773 DNVGLDDDSKDNE
-1783 SVGEEIIE
+1783 SEIIHDEDIDINTSGE
-1791 DEVVDEEILEK
+1791 DEVDLGSDDDYIYVDHSDDEKSTVDKDDGLNNEITNNHN
-1802 DSQKQRIDDS
+1802 DDS
-1812 ASVGEEIIEDEVVDE
+1812 TPEEAD
-1827 EILEKEPQKQRI
+1827 
-1839 DDVVDSV
+1839 VDS
-1846 DDEIIEIDDVE
+1846 DDGD
-1857 EDIIPEPVKNN
+1857 
-1868 KKQKPEVTFNKSAD
+1868 
-1882 TMGLD
+1882 
-1887 EIPEQNDDDF
+1887 
-1897 DVKPEKD
+1897 
-1904 KSDLGTNEDLD
+1904 
-1915 IEPASKS
+1915 
-1922 KEAEKVDLGSDED
+1922 KVDLGSDDD
-1935 YIYVDHSNDEKST
+1935 YIYVDHSNDEES
-1948 IDYSADKNISD
+1948 IVDYSD
-1959 KESGE
+1959 
-1964 EDTDVKSDLDE
+1964 DE
-1975 DKVDLGSDEDYI
+1975 D
-1987 YVDHSNDEKSTIDYS
+1987 
-2002 EDDNEPPVVEVN
+2002 EPPVVEVN

-2020 FGDRKPKNQN
+2020 FGDRKPKNPD
-2030 GISESKFSSAIK
+2030 GLSESKISDAIR

-2055 TVRGEIIDDDLID
+2055 TVHGEVIDEGIADY
-2068 HKSAPE
+2068 KPAPK
-2074 DDDVVEVEILS
+2074 DDDVVEVEIIS
-2085 GDYKNRNADIN
+2085 GDFKNVNRNNLFDNEIN
-2096 PMDNISNDL
+2096 EDISNNN
-2105 DDENKVVFKRNVDG
+2105 DDNVGKVVFKKNISG
-2119 VSEMTRNRSVKE
+2119 VSDMERNRNIKE
-2131 KDFNR
+2131 NDFNR
-2136 IIDETFENHPDGSL
+2136 IIDEAFEGHPEGSL

-2163 SKAFDDVISDALN
+2163 SKAFDDVISDAFN
-2176 EKDNQYNLK
+2176 KKD
-2185 RDENYDDYQSDI
+2185 DENTQEYYDDYENNQSEI
-2197 QNNDIEENDA
+2197 NNYGTNVENTQKNIPSA
-2207 QNVNHTSTS
+2207 T
-2216 PDGVTYYKGIDDVN
+2216 PDGVTYYKGIDDVT

-2250 KDSIKSGIRDI
+2250 KDSIKSSIRDI

-2282 VDRTEEYDESEYL
+2282 VDRTEEYDEDDYL
-2295 TPIQDYEGEEYVPQ
+2295 TPESNDYGEEYIPQ

-2319 ELRYEKELQMEKL
+2319 ELRYERELRMEKL
-2332 KKELSSDDNTIV
+2332 KEELSSDDNTIV
-2344 TIHEEE
+2344 TVHEEK
-2350 RREDRKDQA
+2350 RREDKKDQA

-2379 KSSNTLKAFDDNKLP
+2379 RSNNTLKDFDDNKLP
-2394 KRGKVEDEIVDYK
+2394 KRGKIEDEIVDYK
-2407 FASDFGLNSQEDLYN
+2407 FASDFGLNSQKDLFE
-2422 QPIENVSK
+2422 QPIDKVSN
-2430 SVNEIIT
+2430 SINEIVNT
-2437 VEGPIHIN
+2437 EGPIHVD
-2445 EVIKRIKDSCHI
+2445 EVVKRVKDSCNI
-2457 KRAGAKMKKQVQK
+2457 KRAGSKMKKQVLN
-2470 AIKESENSGN
+2470 AIKESENSGD
-2480 VIRIGDFLYD
+2480 ILRIGDFLYD

-2503 PKIDLIS
+2503 PNIDLIS
-2510 DEEISKNIETI
+2510 DEEIAKNIETI
-2521 LSHKQSLTTSSLTKE
+2521 LSHKQDVTTASLTRD

-2541 GFKSTSRKT
+2541 GFRSTSRKT
-2550 SAKIKSVLDSM
+2550 SARIKSVLDSM
-2561 IAEGSVKLYD
+2561 IADSTVKLD
-2571 DVVELN
+2571 KDFVELN

>member
-1 MLSNSST
+1 
-8 NKIEKEFENLR
+8 
-19 KELLDLTLRNQ
+19 
-30 LLNFKSRAK
+30 
-39 TIVINN
+39 
-45 QTPINIFQTLVL
+45 
-57 QENKMYFVSNKKD
+57 MYFVANKKD

-82 PFDFSKF
+82 PFDLSKF
-89 SEGNKKLEVDL
+89 SEGNKKLATDL

-128 YLAVGFLEWVDK
+128 YLAVGFLEWKDK

-145 SNKAP
+145 VNKAP

-165 SFNLEWNGEDIQTNI
+165 SFNLEWTGEDIQTNI

-193 PDFEFKKY
+193 PDFEFKRY
-201 GEVIDHYIEK
+201 GEVIDHYIAK
-211 VKHAVHKMENW
+211 VRHAVERMDSW
-222 KVNHNIALGFF
+222 KVNDNIALGFF

-247 SWASNVDL
+247 SWADNVDL

-267 AKNNVEAFNEEDID
+267 AKNDVEAFNEEDVD
-281 SQLDYQTMYQVL
+281 SQLEYRTMYQVL

-303 QDVKS
+303 QDVKA

-352 VKDRLTNV
+352 VKDRLTSV

-407 KIQLDDYASVIHRPV
+407 KRQLDDYASVIHKPV
-422 AAVNLSA
+422 FAVNLSA
-429 FQLYGMKEAADD
+429 FQLYGMKESADD
-441 HFSRKQSIIPLV
+441 HFARKNAMMPLV
-453 RFNNPESITL
+453 RFNSPETISL

-471 SLESVAELYQTI
+471 GLESVAELYQTI

-492 SPKSLLPGDL
+492 EPKSLLPADL
-502 REIEML
+502 REIEIL
-508 INDTLKSLDAFLVE
+508 INDTLTSLDAFLVE
-522 RGRVYDIYG
+522 RGRVFDIYG
-531 IKKPETLNEF
+531 IKKPDTLNEF

-557 LIDAQILK
+557 LIDAKILK
-565 SGAWD
+565 SGAWER
-570 NNNDDPYRL
+570 NNDDAYRI
-579 IQELAKYQ
+579 IQQLDKYQ
-587 KVAGILDKFNPNIY
+587 KVAGILDKFNPSIY
-601 HADIDR
+601 HVNIDA
-607 LIYELN
+607 LIYQLN
-613 ELSHKKF
+613 ELSHKKL
-620 RFFKG
+620 RFFK
-625 NQHIELVERYY
+625 NKQHVELVERYY
-636 NYPVQ
+636 RVPVS

-647 IDDLN
+647 INDL
-652 QAKIAIRIKK
+652 QYAKIAIGLKK
-662 NLEANEQLAK
+662 NLEANEDLAK
-672 KYYGGYWHLNAD
+672 QYYGDYWHLNAD

-698 TALTNDGIFSQNTI
+698 TALTREGIFSDNTI

-729 DYINSG
+729 DYIDSG
-735 NEFSNDLDK
+735 NEFSNDLDR

-758 KGANDVSFEEWQSQ
+758 KGANDVTFEEWQTQ

-793 NSLQGTT
+793 NSLKGTT
-800 AELFV
+800 ADLFV
-805 DSIEKRNIKKDDIK
+805 DSIEKRNIKKDDVK
-819 SLVEGNFADSMLNIL
+819 ALVEGNFADSLLNIL
-834 FVENHEL
+834 FVENQEL

-861 KILTLNRKRIF
+861 KILVLNRKRIF

-1054 SELGLK
+1054 EELGLK
-1060 FHYNPDT
+1060 FHYNPNT

-1082 DVVEAI
+1082 DVVESI
-1088 FDHFDR
+1088 FEHFDR

-1126 EFEPLFSE
+1126 ELEPLFSE

-1226 YAENLTMG
+1226 YAENLTIG
-1234 THVGEEHTSAPFE
+1234 AHTPEQHSSAPFE
-1247 DAIASFLEENGYIVD
+1247 DAIASFLEENGYQVD

-1275 IVDEENPGR
+1275 IVDEENPGK

-1331 RDLGRKKLLD
+1331 RDLGRKKLLEN
-1341 FIEKS
+1341 IEKS
-1346 IKETRKEQKI
+1346 IRQTRKEQEI
-1356 AREKEEKRRIEAEKR
+1356 ARKKEEERRIEAEKR
-1371 AEELRRK
+1371 AEELRK
-1378 REKELEEQKRKEA
+1378 QREKELEEQRRKEEEA
-1391 EAMLGDNVEVI
+1391 KMAMLGEDIEVI
-1402 SQDGL
+1402 PPDGL

-1417 KDSEDEFGSDDEI
+1417 KDSDDDFDQDDDL
-1430 EFVQDESPSQFVEVE
+1430 EFVEEFPSE
-1445 DNEPKVDIKV
+1445 
-1455 KSPSQFVEVE
+1455 
-1465 DDEPKDDIEVKSP
+1465 
-1478 SRFVEVED
+1478 FVEVED
-1486 EVKKDF
+1486 ESVDDVFEEAPSEFIEMDEDF
-1492 DEGSPNES
+1492 
-1500 VEVNGDS
+1500 
-1507 SAFDDFIF
+1507 SAFDDFVF
-1515 KDDGWDAI
+1515 ADDKKDSQGKKVNDESDSINDDKVDLDSEKDVDLSESINGDEVESD
-1523 EDENENHPDD
+1523 EDVDFSDSINDD
-1533 ETSVDDNKTSDTNQ
+1533 ETDLDSEIDVDLSEEKP
-1547 DSQIIDKE
+1547 IDL
-1555 KSDDVEVNLDSKE
+1555 SDDSVKDEIFEFLK
-1568 SMDDISLE
+1568 E
-1576 DDEITEFINENL
+1576 DDEDSDDFEV
-1588 DESFDKISSSNAD
+1588 DD
-1601 EEEITNPEESVDVN
+1601 EESVEEDSVELDEDESVEEVPEDVGIDGEAPDDVGVDEDESVEEVPEDVGVDEDESVEEVPDDVGIDDEIQDGLEESEEFDVDKIIDELSDDES
-1615 IEEFL
+1615 IEE
-1620 EELTDDSSNNNLN
+1620 DDGV
-1633 DGDENEDTL
+1633 DDEDTFTS
-1642 ERDEDDSENVQHK
+1642 DKDDSEDVQHK
-1655 DEEVSK
+1655 DEED
-1661 ETEEEY
+1661 TEEIPEE
-1667 SQEIDDDLDS
+1667 EIDEES
-1677 PKVKFGSTISKVSGG
+1677 ETPKVKFGSTISKAAGG
-1692 GILSSIKNK
+1692 GILST
-1701 FSLFNDD
+1701 
-1708 ENSDEEPA
+1708 
-1716 EEMGE
+1716 
-1721 KIKDKLE
+1721 IKDKFSIF
-1728 NDDFIYVD
+1728 NKDDD
-1736 HNDDEEID
+1736 ALDDIDDLDQIIKDKID
-1744 EDIVESDSDSVDDE
+1744 ED
-1758 IIEEKVGDEEIIEKE
+1758 
-1773 PQKEKIDDSA
+1773 
-1783 SVGEEIIE
+1783 
-1791 DEVVDEEILEK
+1791 
-1802 DSQKQRIDDS
+1802 
-1812 ASVGEEIIEDEVVDE
+1812 
-1827 EILEKEPQKQRI
+1827 
-1839 DDVVDSV
+1839 
-1846 DDEIIEIDDVE
+1846 
-1857 EDIIPEPVKNN
+1857 
-1868 KKQKPEVTFNKSAD
+1868 
-1882 TMGLD
+1882 
-1887 EIPEQNDDDF
+1887 DF
-1897 DVKPEKD
+1897 
-1904 KSDLGTNEDLD
+1904 
-1915 IEPASKS
+1915 
-1922 KEAEKVDLGSDED
+1922 
-1935 YIYVDHSNDEKST
+1935 IYVDHSNDEEIIEDDLT
-1948 IDYSADKNISD
+1948 EDIDESD
-1959 KESGE
+1959 EDLDNEPVEEVNEPDEE
-1964 EDTDVKSDLDE
+1964 EDPVEDELLEQVEEINEPDEEEDSVEDEPIEPVMEVNEPVEQVEEVNDAIMDEPVEDEIIDIIPDKKEVKETPKVKFATSTENIALDDVPKAEESINDEKSDLDFDDE
-1975 DKVDLGSDEDYI
+1975 YIYVDRIDDEIINSPEEIDESPEIDDDIPQEKVDLDFDDEYVYVDGGNDESEESSKRDDEIPINDEIAGDEKVDLGSDDDYI
-1987 YVDHSNDEKSTIDYS
+1987 YVDHSDDEESTIEQVD
-2002 EDDNEPPVVEVN
+2002 ENEPPVVEVN
-2014 PLKNIL
+2014 PIKNIF
-2020 FGDRKPKNQN
+2020 FGDRKPKNPN
-2030 GISESKFSSAIK
+2030 GLSESRISDAIR
-2042 GTSKLNLTKEEVE
+2042 GTTKIDLTKEEVK
-2055 TVRGEIIDDDLID
+2055 TVHSEVIDEDVIEHKPAPSDEDVIEAEIITHDSNTKDNEND
-2068 HKSAPE
+2068 E
-2074 DDDVVEVEILS
+2074 F
-2085 GDYKNRNADIN
+2085 IN
-2096 PMDNISNDL
+2096 DNPIN
-2105 DDENKVVFKRNVDG
+2105 VVFKRNVDG
-2119 VSEMTRNRSVKE
+2119 VSDMKPSKQVKL
-2131 KDFNR
+2131 DS
-2136 IIDETFENHPDGSL
+2136 IIDDAFESNPEGSFE
-2150 DDEDISNLASALV
+2150 DEDISNLASAIV
-2163 SKAFDDVISDALN
+2163 SSAFEEVISDALN
-2176 EKDNQYNLK
+2176 ERGEEYAQVMDDNY
-2185 RDENYDDYQSDI
+2185 ENNEASY
-2197 QNNDIEENDA
+2197 QNNNSYVEEEQKVYNP
-2207 QNVNHTSTS
+2207 STS
-2216 PDGVTYYKGIDDVN
+2216 PDGVTYYEGINDVN

-2238 YYDGDKNKNKSV
+2238 YYDEDRNKNKSV

-2261 KYIHKSLNEIENP
+2261 KYIKKSLDEIENP
-2274 TKVGYVSV
+2274 TQVGYVSV
-2282 VDRTEEYDESEYL
+2282 VDRTAEYNEDDYL
-2295 TPIQDYEGEEYVPQ
+2295 TPVQGYGGEEYVPE
-2309 DEGLT
+2309 DDGLT

-2319 ELRYEKELQMEKL
+2319 ELRYERELQMEKL
-2332 KKELSSDDNTIV
+2332 KKELSDDDNTIV

-2350 RREDRKDQA
+2350 RREEKKDQA

-2394 KRGKVEDEIVDYK
+2394 KRGNIEDEIFEYK
-2407 FASDFGLNSQEDLYN
+2407 FAGDFGLNSPNDLFN
-2422 QPIENVSK
+2422 QPIEKVSK
-2430 SVNEIIT
+2430 SISEIVN
-2437 VEGPIHIN
+2437 VEGPIHVD
-2445 EVIKRIKDSCHI
+2445 EVTKRVKDSCDI
-2457 KRAGAKMKKQVQK
+2457 KRAGSKMKKQINK
-2470 AIKESENSGN
+2470 AIKESENSGDI
-2480 VIRIGDFLYD
+2480 IRIGDFLYD

-2510 DEEISKNIETI
+2510 DEEIAKNIETI
-2521 LSHKQSLTTSSLTKE
+2521 LSHKQSMPTSALTRE

-2550 SAKIKSVLDSM
+2550 SESIKRVLDSM
-2561 IAEGSVKLYD
+2561 IADGSVKMD
-2571 DVVELN
+2571 KNIVELN

>member
-1 MLSNSST
+1 MIIMLSNPST
-8 NKIEKEFENLR
+8 NNKIEKEFENLR

-39 TIVINN
+39 TININN
-45 QTPINIFQTLVL
+45 QSPINVFQTLVL
-57 QENKMYFVSNKKD
+57 QENKMYFVANKKD

-89 SEGNKKLEVDL
+89 SEGDKKLAADL
-100 TPNELQKRLYY
+100 TPNELQRRLYY
-111 INNQARTMLQE
+111 INNQAKTMLQE

-128 YLAVGFLEWVDK
+128 YLAVGFLEWIDK
-140 SKPRQ
+140 SKPKQ
-145 SNKAP
+145 KNLAP

-165 SFNLEWNGEDIQTNI
+165 SFNLEWTGEDIQTNI

-211 VKHAVHKMENW
+211 VKHATMRMEGW
-222 KVNHNIALGFF
+222 SVNYKIALGFF

-303 QDVKS
+303 QDVKA

-407 KIQLDDYASVIHRPV
+407 KRQLDDYASVIHKPV
-422 AAVNLSA
+422 FTVNLSA

-441 HFSRKQSIIPLV
+441 HFARKQAIMPLV
-453 RFNNPESITL
+453 RFNNPENVSL
-463 KDLDDIIL
+463 KDLDDVVL
-471 SLESVAELYQTI
+471 ALESVAELYQTI

-492 SPKSLLPGDL
+492 APKSLLPADL

-508 INDTLKSLDAFLVE
+508 INDTLKSLDAFLIE

-531 IKKPETLNEF
+531 IKKPDTLNEF
-541 KKSLSA
+541 EKSLSA

-557 LIDAQILK
+557 LIDSQILK

-587 KVAGILDKFNPNIY
+587 KVAPILDKFNPNIY
-601 HADIDR
+601 NANIDA
-607 LIYELN
+607 LIYQLN

-625 NQHIELVERYY
+625 NQHLELVERYY

-641 DDINSI
+641 DDVNGI

-652 QAKIAIRIKK
+652 RAKIAIRLKK
-662 NLEANEQLAK
+662 NLEANEALGR
-672 KYYGGYWHLNAD
+672 KYYGGYWYLNAD

-698 TALTNDGIFSQNTI
+698 SALTREGIFSQNTI
-712 DILSKDLFDI
+712 DLLSKDLFEV

-729 DYINSG
+729 DYIDSG
-735 NEFSNDLDK
+735 KEFSDDLNK

-758 KGANDVSFEEWQSQ
+758 KGANDVPFEEWQSQ

-793 NSLQGTT
+793 NSLKGTT

-805 DSIEKRNIKKDDIK
+805 DSIEKRNIKKDDVK
-819 SLVEGNFADSMLNIL
+819 ALVEGNFADSLLNIL
-834 FVENHEL
+834 FVENQEL
-841 ATFIGELHENRIR
+841 ATFIGELHENRIK
-854 EFKDLDK
+854 EFKDLDR
-861 KILTLNRKRIF
+861 KILVLNRKRIF

-1054 SELGLK
+1054 SDLGLK

-1126 EFEPLFSE
+1126 ELEPLFSE

-1165 DERKMSLNFGPLNQ
+1165 NERKMSLNFGPLNQ

-1234 THVGEEHTSAPFE
+1234 HKTQDEHTSAPFE

-1275 IVDEENPGR
+1275 IVDEENPGK

-1371 AEELRRK
+1371 AEELRK
-1378 REKELEEQKRKEA
+1378 QREKELEEQRKKEA
-1391 EAMLGDNVEVI
+1391 EAKAESLGENVEVI
-1402 SQDGL
+1402 SPDGL

-1417 KDSEDEFGSDDEI
+1417 KDSEDDFDDEDDL
-1430 EFVQDESPSQFVEVE
+1430 EFVHEKSPSEFVNVVDDEVK
-1445 DNEPKVDIKV
+1445 DDVDIK
-1455 KSPSQFVEVE
+1455 SPSEFV
-1465 DDEPKDDIEVKSP
+1465 
-1478 SRFVEVED
+1478 
-1486 EVKKDF
+1486 DF
-1492 DEGSPNES
+1492 DEE
-1500 VEVNGDS
+1500 S
-1507 SAFDDFIF
+1507 SAFDDFVF
-1515 KDDGWDAI
+1515 HDDSKD
-1523 EDENENHPDD
+1523 
-1533 ETSVDDNKTSDTNQ
+1533 
-1547 DSQIIDKE
+1547 
-1555 KSDDVEVNLDSKE
+1555 LDSDAK
-1568 SMDDISLE
+1568 DISDSIPNE
-1576 DDEITEFINENL
+1576 EYVDVDVGSDEG
-1588 DESFDKISSSNAD
+1588 
-1601 EEEITNPEESVDVN
+1601 EEEIVIDPDEDVDV
-1615 IEEFL
+1615 
-1620 EELTDDSSNNNLN
+1620 DVGS
-1633 DGDENEDTL
+1633 DENED
-1642 ERDEDDSENVQHK
+1642 
-1655 DEEVSK
+1655 
-1661 ETEEEY
+1661 
-1667 SQEIDDDLDS
+1667 IDDDLDS
-1677 PKVKFGSTISKVSGG
+1677 SEIETEITKDDYLEDSPDVEEFDQDESDNFDELFEELSDDGVEDEDTHDGDKDSSEDYESGGEGLQEEITEEVTEEIGEDSDSSRVNFASSISKGISG

-1701 FSLFNDD
+1701 FSFSHDD
-1708 ENSDEEPA
+1708 DPEEDA
-1716 EEMGE
+1716 EEE
-1721 KIKDKLE
+1721 VSDLIKDKIE
-1728 NDDFIYVD
+1728 DDDFIYVD
-1736 HNDDEEID
+1736 HSDDEEISEND
-1744 EDIVESDSDSVDDE
+1744 DLIDETDLEDDGEEEVINAPTDSIEKDNSDYDMEDTVVEDDLESIDDDSVELESEKEVKSKHKVNFNSSTDMDVEDISGV
-1758 IIEEKVGDEEIIEKE
+1758 EKE
-1773 PQKEKIDDSA
+1773 ENDIDLDF
-1783 SVGEEIIE
+1783 
-1791 DEVVDEEILEK
+1791 K
-1802 DSQKQRIDDS
+1802 
-1812 ASVGEEIIEDEVVDE
+1812 
-1827 EILEKEPQKQRI
+1827 
-1839 DDVVDSV
+1839 DDVVEVPEV
-1846 DDEIIEIDDVE
+1846 DVDNGFDDDVVE
-1857 EDIIPEPVKNN
+1857 V
-1868 KKQKPEVTFNKSAD
+1868 PEV
-1882 TMGLD
+1882 
-1887 EIPEQNDDDF
+1887 
-1897 DVKPEKD
+1897 KPD
-1904 KSDLGTNEDLD
+1904 QDLNEDSSQEKVDLD
-1915 IEPASKS
+1915 VDNADPIEDSFDDV
-1922 KEAEKVDLGSDED
+1922 KVDLGSDDD
-1935 YIYVDHSNDEKST
+1935 YIYVDHSDDEESS
-1948 IDYSADKNISD
+1948 IDYSDDESVSD
-1959 KESGE
+1959 DEAGSSNE
-1964 EDTDVKSDLDE
+1964 PSDDV
-1975 DKVDLGSDEDYI
+1975 KVDLGSDDDYI
-1987 YVDHSNDEKSTIDYS
+1987 YVDHSDDEESSIDYS
-2002 EDDNEPPVVEVN
+2002 DDDENEPPVVEVN

-2020 FGDRKPKNQN
+2020 FGDRKPKNID
-2030 GISESKFSSAIK
+2030 GLSESRFSDAIR
-2042 GTSKLNLTKEEVE
+2042 GTSRLNLTKEEVK
-2055 TVRGEIIDDDLID
+2055 TVHGEIIDEVDTNDYRPAPKDD
-2068 HKSAPE
+2068 E
-2074 DDDVVEVEILS
+2074 VVEVEILS
-2085 GDYKNRNADIN
+2085 GDVKNVK
-2096 PMDNISNDL
+2096 SNDDNTDN
-2105 DDENKVVFKRNVDG
+2105 DDLKVVFKKNVNG
-2119 VSEMTRNRSVKE
+2119 VSDMTRNRPVKE
-2131 KDFNR
+2131 KEFNH
-2136 IIDETFENHPDGSL
+2136 IIDEAFENNPEGNLGED
-2150 DDEDISNLASALV
+2150 DISNLASALV
-2163 SKAFDDVISDALN
+2163 NKAFDDVISDALN
-2176 EKDNQYNLK
+2176 KNNEENTQNFESNDNNNQQ
-2185 RDENYDDYQSDI
+2185 DIENYDA
-2197 QNNDIEENDA
+2197 NA
-2207 QNVNHTSTS
+2207 KTPQNVYRTSTS
-2216 PDGVTYYKGIDDVN
+2216 PDGITYYEGIDDVN

-2238 YYDGDKNKNKSV
+2238 YYDGDKHKNKSV
-2250 KDSIKSGIRDI
+2250 KDSIRSGIRDI
-2261 KYIHKSLNEIENP
+2261 KYIRKSLNEIENP
-2274 TKVGYVSV
+2274 TSVGYVSV

-2309 DEGLT
+2309 DEGLS
-2314 FAEKE
+2314 FAEQE
-2319 ELRYEKELQMEKL
+2319 ELRYEREQKMEKL
-2332 KKELSSDDNTIV
+2332 KQELSSDDDSIV

-2350 RREDRKDQA
+2350 RRENKKDQA

-2379 KSSNTLKAFDDNKLP
+2379 KSNNTLKAFDDKKLP
-2394 KRGKVEDEIVDYK
+2394 KRGKIEDEIVDYK
-2407 FASDFGLNSQEDLYN
+2407 FASDFGLNSQDELFS
-2422 QPIENVSK
+2422 QPIENVSN
-2430 SVNEIIT
+2430 SINEIVN
-2437 VEGPIHIN
+2437 VEGPIHVN
-2445 EVIKRIKDSCHI
+2445 EVIKRVKDSCHI
-2457 KRAGAKMKKQVQK
+2457 KRAGSKMKKQVLRG
-2470 AIKESENSGN
+2470 IKESESSGSI
-2480 VIRIGDFLYD
+2480 IRIGDFLYD
-2490 ASSNDVVIRKRVK
+2490 ASSNDVVIRRRDK

-2510 DEEISKNIETI
+2510 DEEIAKNIETI
-2521 LSHKQSLTTSSLTKE
+2521 LSHKQSMTTAGLTRE
-2536 VSRNF
+2536 VARNF

-2550 SAKIKSVLDSM
+2550 SSKIKGVLDSM
-2561 IAEGSVKLYD
+2561 IADSTVKLD
-2571 DVVELN
+2571 KDIVELN

>member
-1 MLSNSST
+1 MIIMLSNPST
-8 NKIEKEFENLR
+8 NNKIEKEFENLR

-39 TIVINN
+39 TININN
-45 QTPINIFQTLVL
+45 QSPINVFQTLVL
-57 QENKMYFVSNKKD
+57 QENKMYFVANKKD

-89 SEGNKKLEVDL
+89 SEGDKKLAADL
-100 TPNELQKRLYY
+100 TPNELQRRLYY
-111 INNQARTMLQE
+111 INNQAKTMLQE

-128 YLAVGFLEWVDK
+128 YLAVGFLEWIDK
-140 SKPRQ
+140 SKPKQ
-145 SNKAP
+145 KNLAP

-165 SFNLEWNGEDIQTNI
+165 SFNLEWTGEDIQTNI

-201 GEVIDHYIEK
+201 GEVIDHYIDQ
-211 VKHAVHKMENW
+211 VKHATMRMEGW
-222 KVNHNIALGFF
+222 SVNYKIALGFF

-303 QDVKS
+303 QDVKA

-407 KIQLDDYASVIHRPV
+407 KRQLDDYASVIHKPV
-422 AAVNLSA
+422 FAVNLSA

-441 HFSRKQSIIPLV
+441 HFARKQAIMPLV
-453 RFNNPESITL
+453 RFNSPENVSL
-463 KDLDDIIL
+463 KDLDDVVL
-471 SLESVAELYQTI
+471 ALESVAELYQTI

-492 SPKSLLPGDL
+492 APKSLLPADL

-508 INDTLKSLDAFLVE
+508 INDTLKSLDAFLIE

-531 IKKPETLNEF
+531 IKKPDTLNEF
-541 KKSLSA
+541 EKSLSA

-557 LIDAQILK
+557 LIDGQILK

-587 KVAGILDKFNPNIY
+587 KVAPILDKFNPNIY
-601 HADIDR
+601 NANIDA
-607 LIYELN
+607 LIYQLN

-625 NQHIELVERYY
+625 NQHLELVERYY

-641 DDINSI
+641 DDVNGI

-652 QAKIAIRIKK
+652 RAKIAIRLKK
-662 NLEANEQLAK
+662 NLEANEALGR
-672 KYYGGYWHLNAD
+672 KYYGGYWYLNAD

-698 TALTNDGIFSQNTI
+698 SALTREGIFSQNTI
-712 DILSKDLFDI
+712 DLLSKDLFEV

-729 DYINSG
+729 DYIDSG
-735 NEFSNDLDK
+735 KQFSDDLNK

-758 KGANDVSFEEWQSQ
+758 KGANDVPFEEWQSQ

-793 NSLQGTT
+793 NSLKGTT

-805 DSIEKRNIKKDDIK
+805 DSIEKRNIKKDDVK
-819 SLVEGNFADSMLNIL
+819 ALVEGNFADSLLNIL
-834 FVENHEL
+834 FVENQEL
-841 ATFIGELHENRIR
+841 ATFIGELHENRIK
-854 EFKDLDK
+854 EFKDLDR
-861 KILTLNRKRIF
+861 KILVLNRKRIF
-872 HKLNSN
+872 HKLNGN

-981 PTSFFDQMASGESDE
+981 PTSFFDQMASGEGDE

-1054 SELGLK
+1054 SDLGLK

-1126 EFEPLFSE
+1126 ELEPLFSE

-1165 DERKMSLNFGPLNQ
+1165 NERKMSLNFGPLNQ

-1234 THVGEEHTSAPFE
+1234 HKTQDEHTSAPFE

-1275 IVDEENPGR
+1275 IVDEENPGK

-1371 AEELRRK
+1371 AEELRK
-1378 REKELEEQKRKEA
+1378 QREKELEEQRKKEA
-1391 EAMLGDNVEVI
+1391 EAKAESLGENVEII
-1402 SQDGL
+1402 SPDGL

-1417 KDSEDEFGSDDEI
+1417 KDSEDDFDDEDDL
-1430 EFVQDESPSQFVEVE
+1430 EFVHEKSPSEFVNVVDDEVK
-1445 DNEPKVDIKV
+1445 DDVDIKA
-1455 KSPSQFVEVE
+1455 PSEFVNVV
-1465 DDEPKDDIEVKSP
+1465 D
-1478 SRFVEVED
+1478 D
-1486 EVKKDF
+1486 EVKDDVDIKAPSGFVNVVDDEVKD
-1492 DEGSPNES
+1492 DVDIKSPNEF
-1500 VEVNGDS
+1500 VEIDEES
-1507 SAFDDFIF
+1507 SAFDDYVFHDDSKDLESDGQDIADSIPNEEDINVDLGS
-1515 KDDGWDAI
+1515 DDG
-1523 EDENENHPDD
+1523 
-1533 ETSVDDNKTSDTNQ
+1533 
-1547 DSQIIDKE
+1547 
-1555 KSDDVEVNLDSKE
+1555 
-1568 SMDDISLE
+1568 
-1576 DDEITEFINENL
+1576 
-1588 DESFDKISSSNAD
+1588 
-1601 EEEITNPEESVDVN
+1601 EEEIIIDP
-1615 IEEFL
+1615 
-1620 EELTDDSSNNNLN
+1620 
-1633 DGDENEDTL
+1633 
-1642 ERDEDDSENVQHK
+1642 DEDINVDLGSDESE
-1655 DEEVSK
+1655 D
-1661 ETEEEY
+1661 
-1667 SQEIDDDLDS
+1667 IDDDLDS
-1677 PKVKFGSTISKVSGG
+1677 SEIETEVTKDDDLDDSPDVEEFDQDESDNFDELFEELSDDGVEDEDTHDGDKDSSEDYKSGGEGLQEEITEEVTEEIDEDSDSSRVSFASSISKGIGG
-1692 GILSSIKNK
+1692 GILSSIKSK
-1701 FSLFNDD
+1701 FSLSHDD
-1708 ENSDEEPA
+1708 DLEEGA
-1716 EEMGE
+1716 EEDVSDL
-1721 KIKDKLE
+1721 IKDKIE
-1728 NDDFIYVD
+1728 DDDFIYVD
-1736 HNDDEEID
+1736 HSDDEEISENDDLTD
-1744 EDIVESDSDSVDDE
+1744 ETDLENDGEEEVISASTDS
-1758 IIEEKVGDEEIIEKE
+1758 IEKE
-1773 PQKEKIDDSA
+1773 SSEY
-1783 SVGEEIIE
+1783 
-1791 DEVVDEEILEK
+1791 
-1802 DSQKQRIDDS
+1802 
-1812 ASVGEEIIEDEVVDE
+1812 
-1827 EILEKEPQKQRI
+1827 
-1839 DDVVDSV
+1839 
-1846 DDEIIEIDDVE
+1846 DVE
-1857 EDIIPEPVKNN
+1857 DATVEDDLESI
-1868 KKQKPEVTFNKSAD
+1868 
-1882 TMGLD
+1882 
-1887 EIPEQNDDDF
+1887 DDDF
-1897 DVKPEKD
+1897 VELESEKEVKPKHKVNFNSSTDMDVEDISGVGKEEK
-1904 KSDLGTNEDLD
+1904 GIDLD
-1915 IEPASKS
+1915 FKDDIEEVSEVDVGNAFEEEIEEVPEVDVGNDFEEEIEEVPEVKPNQDLNKDSS
-1922 KEAEKVDLGSDED
+1922 QEKVDLDVDNADPIEDSFDDVKADLGSDDD
-1935 YIYVDHSNDEKST
+1935 YIYVDHSNDEKSS
-1948 IDYSADKNISD
+1948 IDYSDDESVGADEVGSSNEPSD
-1959 KESGE
+1959 
-1964 EDTDVKSDLDE
+1964 EDT
-1975 DKVDLGSDEDYI
+1975 VDLGSDDDYI
-1987 YVDHSNDEKSTIDYS
+1987 YVDHSNDEESSIYYS
-2002 EDDNEPPVVEVN
+2002 DDDEDEPPVVEVN

-2020 FGDRKPKNQN
+2020 FGDRKPKNID
-2030 GISESKFSSAIK
+2030 GLSESRFSDAIR
-2042 GTSKLNLTKEEVE
+2042 GTSRLNLTKEEIK
-2055 TVRGEIIDDDLID
+2055 TVHGEIID
-2068 HKSAPE
+2068 E
-2074 DDDVVEVEILS
+2074 DDVNDYKPAPNDDEVVEVEILS
-2085 GDYKNRNADIN
+2085 GDVKNVKSD
-2096 PMDNISNDL
+2096 DDSNNDDL
-2105 DDENKVVFKRNVDG
+2105 KVVFKRNIDG
-2119 VSEMTRNRSVKE
+2119 VSGMTRNKPVKE
-2131 KDFNR
+2131 KKFNH
-2136 IIDETFENHPDGSL
+2136 IIDEAFENNPEGNLGED
-2150 DDEDISNLASALV
+2150 DISNLASALV
-2163 SKAFDDVISDALN
+2163 NKAFDDVISDALN
-2176 EKDNQYNLK
+2176 KNNGENTQKFEANDNNNQ
-2185 RDENYDDYQSDI
+2185 QDI
-2197 QNNDIEENDA
+2197 ENNDVDA
-2207 QNVNHTSTS
+2207 KIPQNVYSTSTS
-2216 PDGVTYYKGIDDVN
+2216 PDGITYYEGIDDIN

-2238 YYDGDKNKNKSV
+2238 YYDGDKHKNKSV
-2250 KDSIKSGIRDI
+2250 KDSIRSGIRDI
-2261 KYIHKSLNEIENP
+2261 KYIRKSLNEIENP
-2274 TKVGYVSV
+2274 TSVGYVSV
-2282 VDRTEEYDESEYL
+2282 VDRTEEYDESEYI

-2314 FAEKE
+2314 FAEQE
-2319 ELRYEKELQMEKL
+2319 ELRYEREQKMEKL
-2332 KKELSSDDNTIV
+2332 KQELSSDEDSIV

-2350 RREDRKDQA
+2350 RRENKKDQA

-2379 KSSNTLKAFDDNKLP
+2379 ESNNTLKAFDDNKLP
-2394 KRGKVEDEIVDYK
+2394 KRGKIEDEIVEYK
-2407 FASDFGLNSQEDLYN
+2407 FASDFGLNSQDELFS
-2422 QPIENVSK
+2422 QPIENVSN
-2430 SVNEIIT
+2430 SINEIVN
-2437 VEGPIHIN
+2437 VEGPIHVN
-2445 EVIKRIKDSCHI
+2445 EVIKRVKDSCHI
-2457 KRAGAKMKKQVQK
+2457 KRAGSKMKKQVLRG
-2470 AIKESENSGN
+2470 IKESESSGSI
-2480 VIRIGDFLYD
+2480 IRIGDFLYD
-2490 ASSNDVVIRKRVK
+2490 ASSNDVVIRRREK

-2510 DEEISKNIETI
+2510 DEEIAKNIETI
-2521 LSHKQSLTTSSLTKE
+2521 LSHKQSMTTAGLTRE
-2536 VSRNF
+2536 VARNF

-2550 SAKIKSVLDSM
+2550 SSKIKGVLDSM
-2561 IAEGSVKLYD
+2561 IADSTVKLD
-2571 DVVELN
+2571 KDIVVLN

>member
-1 MLSNSST
+1 MIIMLSNSSNN
-8 NKIEKEFENLR
+8 NKIEREFENLR

-39 TIVINN
+39 TIKINN

-111 INNQARTMLQE
+111 INNQAKTMLQE

-128 YLAVGFLEWVDK
+128 YLAVGFLEWIDK

-145 SNKAP
+145 TNKAP

-156 SMERKKVGE
+156 SIERKKVGE
-165 SFNLEWNGEDIQTNI
+165 SFNLEWTGEDIQTNI
-180 SLKAKLLEAGIEL
+180 SLKAKLLEGGIEL

-222 KVNHNIALGFF
+222 RVNHEIALGFF

-247 SWASNVDL
+247 SWEANVDL

-281 SQLDYQTMYQVL
+281 SQLQYQSMYQVL

-303 QDVKS
+303 QDVKA

-407 KIQLDDYASVIHRPV
+407 KIQLDEYASVIHRPV
-422 AAVNLSA
+422 SAVNLSA

-441 HFSRKQSIIPLV
+441 HFSRKQSIMPLV

-587 KVAGILDKFNPNIY
+587 RVAGVLDKFNPNIY

-607 LIYELN
+607 IIYELN

-625 NQHIELVERYY
+625 NQHLELVERYY

-641 DDINSI
+641 DDINTI
-647 IDDLN
+647 IDDLT
-652 QAKIAIRIKK
+652 QAKAAIRLKK

-672 KYYGGYWHLNAD
+672 RYYGGYWHLNAD
-684 INDLKAIAQWMTQF
+684 VNDLKAIAQWMTQF
-698 TALTNDGIFSQNTI
+698 TALTNEGIFSQNTI

-729 DYINSG
+729 DYIDSG

-758 KGANDVSFEEWQSQ
+758 KGANDVAFEEWQSQ

-793 NSLQGTT
+793 NSLKGTT

-805 DSIEKRNIKKDDIK
+805 DSIEKRNIKKDDVK

-854 EFKDLDK
+854 EFKDLDR
-861 KILTLNRKRIF
+861 KILVLNRKRIF

-1067 AYERGSSSANPKEAE
+1067 AYDRGSSSANPKEAE

-1119 EKRRERP
+1119 ERRRERP

-1165 DERKMSLNFGPLNQ
+1165 NERKMSLNFGPLNQ

-1234 THVGEEHTSAPFE
+1234 THTGEEHTSAPFE

-1275 IVDEENPGR
+1275 IVDEENPGK

-1331 RDLGRKKLLD
+1331 RDLGRKKLLE

-1378 REKELEEQKRKEA
+1378 REQELEEQKKKEA
-1391 EAMLGDNVEVI
+1391 EEKAAALGDNVEVI
-1402 SQDGL
+1402 PPDGL

-1417 KDSEDEFGSDDEI
+1417 KDSDDDFDDDGI
-1430 EFVQDESPSQFVEVE
+1430 EFVQDESPSEFVEAEEEAKEDIKMKSPSEFVE
-1445 DNEPKVDIKV
+1445 AEDDVKDDIKV
-1455 KSPSQFVEVE
+1455 KSPSEFVEV
-1465 DDEPKDDIEVKSP
+1465 DEE
-1478 SRFVEVED
+1478 
-1486 EVKKDF
+1486 
-1492 DEGSPNES
+1492 
-1500 VEVNGDS
+1500 S

-1515 KDDGWDAI
+1515 KDDLEESLD
-1523 EDENENHPDD
+1523 DDNQTPDID
-1533 ETSVDDNKTSDTNQ
+1533 DNLEINDKDDSDDDNQTSDVDDNLEIN
-1547 DSQIIDKE
+1547 DKDD
-1555 KSDDVEVNLDSKE
+1555 SDDDIDLKSGDDLKNSDDSEV
-1568 SMDDISLE
+1568 ISFE
-1576 DDEITEFINENL
+1576 DDEISEIINESL
-1588 DESFDKISSSNAD
+1588 DESFDKINTSNTD
-1601 EEEITNPEESVDVN
+1601 EDEIIEEESDDID
-1615 IEEFL
+1615 IDEFL
-1620 EELTDDSSNNNLN
+1620 EELTDDDSNNHLD
-1633 DGDENEDTL
+1633 DGGEDEDTL
-1642 ERDEDDSENVQHK
+1642 ESDKDGSEDVPYRDEEL
-1655 DEEVSK
+1655 
-1661 ETEEEY
+1661 TEEIQEE
-1667 SQEIDDDLDS
+1667 SEEEIDEDSDS
-1677 PKVKFGSTISKVSGG
+1677 PKVKFGSSISKVSSGR
-1692 GILSSIKNK
+1692 ILSSIKNK
-1701 FSLFNDD
+1701 FSRFSDD
-1708 ENSDEEPA
+1708 ETSDDEAIDEVSDI
-1716 EEMGE
+1716 
-1721 KIKDKLE
+1721 IKDKLD
-1728 NDDFIYVD
+1728 NDDGFIYVD
-1736 HNDDEEID
+1736 HD
-1744 EDIVESDSDSVDDE
+1744 DDE
-1758 IIEEKVGDEEIIEKE
+1758 IIEEDDVEDAIDDEIIDETPKEEIVEVDDIDDEIIDETPKEEIVEVDDIDEEIIDET
-1773 PQKEKIDDSA
+1773 P
-1783 SVGEEIIE
+1783 EEE
-1791 DEVVDEEILEK
+1791 
-1802 DSQKQRIDDS
+1802 
-1812 ASVGEEIIEDEVVDE
+1812 
-1827 EILEKEPQKQRI
+1827 
-1839 DDVVDSV
+1839 
-1846 DDEIIEIDDVE
+1846 
-1857 EDIIPEPVKNN
+1857 IIPEPVNKTN
-1868 KKQKPEVTFNKSAD
+1868 KKPKVTFNKSAD
-1882 TMGLD
+1882 SIDVD
-1887 EIPEQNDDDF
+1887 EL
-1897 DVKPEKD
+1897 
-1904 KSDLGTNEDLD
+1904 S
-1915 IEPASKS
+1915 
-1922 KEAEKVDLGSDED
+1922 
-1935 YIYVDHSNDEKST
+1935 
-1948 IDYSADKNISD
+1948 
-1959 KESGE
+1959 
-1964 EDTDVKSDLDE
+1964 
-1975 DKVDLGSDEDYI
+1975 
-1987 YVDHSNDEKSTIDYS
+1987 
-2002 EDDNEPPVVEVN
+2002 PVENEVN
-2014 PLKNIL
+2014 H
-2020 FGDRKPKNQN
+2020 D
-2030 GISESKFSSAIK
+2030 
-2042 GTSKLNLTKEEVE
+2042 
-2055 TVRGEIIDDDLID
+2055 
-2068 HKSAPE
+2068 
-2074 DDDVVEVEILS
+2074 
-2085 GDYKNRNADIN
+2085 
-2096 PMDNISNDL
+2096 
-2105 DDENKVVFKRNVDG
+2105 
-2119 VSEMTRNRSVKE
+2119 
-2131 KDFNR
+2131 
-2136 IIDETFENHPDGSL
+2136 
-2150 DDEDISNLASALV
+2150 
-2163 SKAFDDVISDALN
+2163 
-2176 EKDNQYNLK
+2176 
-2185 RDENYDDYQSDI
+2185 
-2197 QNNDIEENDA
+2197 
-2207 QNVNHTSTS
+2207 
-2216 PDGVTYYKGIDDVN
+2216 
-2230 SPLRKNNL
+2230 
-2238 YYDGDKNKNKSV
+2238 
-2250 KDSIKSGIRDI
+2250 
-2261 KYIHKSLNEIENP
+2261 
-2274 TKVGYVSV
+2274 
-2282 VDRTEEYDESEYL
+2282 
-2295 TPIQDYEGEEYVPQ
+2295 
-2309 DEGLT
+2309 
-2314 FAEKE
+2314 
-2319 ELRYEKELQMEKL
+2319 
-2332 KKELSSDDNTIV
+2332 
-2344 TIHEEE
+2344 
-2350 RREDRKDQA
+2350 
-2359 LEDIIQI
+2359 
-2366 ADEDYKEIEKERF
+2366 
-2379 KSSNTLKAFDDNKLP
+2379 
-2394 KRGKVEDEIVDYK
+2394 
-2407 FASDFGLNSQEDLYN
+2407 
-2422 QPIENVSK
+2422 
-2430 SVNEIIT
+2430 
-2437 VEGPIHIN
+2437 
-2445 EVIKRIKDSCHI
+2445 
-2457 KRAGAKMKKQVQK
+2457 
-2470 AIKESENSGN
+2470 
-2480 VIRIGDFLYD
+2480 
-2490 ASSNDVVIRKRVK
+2490 
-2503 PKIDLIS
+2503 
-2510 DEEISKNIETI
+2510 
-2521 LSHKQSLTTSSLTKE
+2521 
-2536 VSRNF
+2536 
-2541 GFKSTSRKT
+2541 
-2550 SAKIKSVLDSM
+2550 
-2561 IAEGSVKLYD
+2561 
-2571 DVVELN
+2571 

>member
-1 MLSNSST
+1 MT
-8 NKIEKEFENLR
+8 KF
-19 KELLDLTLRNQ
+19 NQ
-30 LLNFKSRAK
+30 S
-39 TIVINN
+39 
-45 QTPINIFQTLVL
+45 IFQ
-57 QENKMYFVSNKKD
+57 
-70 KKEEKSSVWDHI
+70 
-82 PFDFSKF
+82 
-89 SEGNKKLEVDL
+89 
-100 TPNELQKRLYY
+100 
-111 INNQARTMLQE
+111 
-122 QGYNIL
+122 
-128 YLAVGFLEWVDK
+128 
-140 SKPRQ
+140 
-145 SNKAP
+145 
-150 LVLIPV
+150 
-156 SMERKKVGE
+156 
-165 SFNLEWNGEDIQTNI
+165 
-180 SLKAKLLEAGIEL
+180 
-193 PDFEFKKY
+193 
-201 GEVIDHYIEK
+201 
-211 VKHAVHKMENW
+211 
-222 KVNHNIALGFF
+222 
-233 SFTKFVMYNDLNPD
+233 
-247 SWASNVDL
+247 
-255 TKNEL
+255 
-260 IQAIFNP
+260 
-267 AKNNVEAFNEEDID
+267 
-281 SQLDYQTMYQVL
+281 
-293 DADSSQIAAI
+293 
-303 QDVKS
+303 
-308 GRNLVVEGPPG
+308 
-319 TGKSQTI
+319 
-326 VNLIAEL
+326 
-333 LAEGKSVLFVSEK
+333 
-346 MAALDV
+346 
-352 VKDRLTNV
+352 
-360 GLGKFVLELHSHKT
+360 
-374 RRKKFLKDLQKATTV
+374 
-389 RAVDT
+389 
-394 LNIDQTIR
+394 
-402 KLETL
+402 
-407 KIQLDDYASVIHRPV
+407 
-422 AAVNLSA
+422 
-429 FQLYGMKEAADD
+429 
-441 HFSRKQSIIPLV
+441 
-453 RFNNPESITL
+453 
-463 KDLDDIIL
+463 
-471 SLESVAELYQTI
+471 
-483 SKENPWSKC
+483 
-492 SPKSLLPGDL
+492 
-502 REIEML
+502 
-508 INDTLKSLDAFLVE
+508 
-522 RGRVYDIYG
+522 
-531 IKKPETLNEF
+531 
-541 KKSLSA
+541 
-547 FDIIKTQNSE
+547 
-557 LIDAQILK
+557 
-565 SGAWD
+565 
-570 NNNDDPYRL
+570 
-579 IQELAKYQ
+579 
-587 KVAGILDKFNPNIY
+587 
-601 HADIDR
+601 ADIDR
-607 LIYELN
+607 LIYELRN
-613 ELSHKKF
+613 ISTKKF
-620 RFFKG
+620 RFFNNK
-625 NQHIELVERYY
+625 QHIELVERYY
-636 NYPVQ
+636 AVPVPGSIE
-641 DDINSI
+641 DII
-647 IDDLN
+647 RDL
-652 QAKIAIRIKK
+652 QEAKAVIKIRK
-662 NLEANEQLAK
+662 NLEANEALGQ
-672 KYYGGYWHLNAD
+672 KYYGGYWHLNANV
-684 INDLKAIAQWMTQF
+684 NDLKAIAKWMNEF
-698 TALTNDGIFSQNTI
+698 TALVREGTFSENTI
-712 DILSKDLFDI
+712 DLMSKDLFDI
-722 NPERDLV
+722 KPERDLAE
-729 DYINSG
+729 YIDAG
-735 NEFSNDLDK
+735 EEFVRVLSK
-744 LKSKLNPRSKLIFK
+744 LKDKLNPRSKLIFK
-758 KGANDVSFEEWQSQ
+758 RETGDVPFEAWQEQ

-793 NSLQGTT
+793 NALKSSN
-800 AELFV
+800 AKMFV
-805 DSIEKRNIKKDDIK
+805 DSIEKRNIKKEDIEA
-819 SLVEGNFADSMLNIL
+819 LVEGNFADSLLNIL

-841 ATFIGELHENRIR
+841 ATFVGELHENRIR

-861 KILTLNRKRIF
+861 KILVLNRKRIYQR
-872 HKLNSN
+872 LNSN
-878 IPQIFGA
+878 IPKIFGG
-885 TENPQAKVL
+885 TENPQAKIL

-901 SGHLPVRKLLEKAGG
+901 SGHMPVRKLLEKAGG

-929 LSVAQYL
+929 LSIAQYL

-981 PTSFFDQMASGESDE
+981 PTSFFDQMSDAESDE

-1031 INVSNKEFYD
+1031 ITVSNREFYD
-1041 NELLVYPSPSHND
+1041 DDLLVYPSPSHND
-1054 SELGLK
+1054 PELGLK
-1060 FHYNPDT
+1060 FHYNPNT
-1067 AYERGSSSANPKEAE
+1067 YYLRGASSANPLEAE
-1082 DVVEAI
+1082 DVVEEI
-1088 FDHFDR
+1088 FNHFEK

-1119 EKRRERP
+1119 EKRRDRP

-1341 FIEKS
+1341 FIEMS

-1402 SQDGL
+1402 SPDGL

-1417 KDSEDEFGSDDEI
+1417 KDSEDDFGSDDEI
-1430 EFVQDESPSQFVEVE
+1430 EFVQ
-1445 DNEPKVDIKV
+1445 NE
-1455 KSPSQFVEVE
+1455 SPSQFVEVE
-1465 DDEPKDDIEVKSP
+1465 DDEPKENVEVKSP

-1533 ETSVDDNKTSDTNQ
+1533 ETSVDDNKTSDINQ

-1576 DDEITEFINENL
+1576 DDEITEIINENL

-1601 EEEITNPEESVDVN
+1601 EEEITNPEESGDVN

-1655 DEEVSK
+1655 DEEISK
-1661 ETEEEY
+1661 ETEEES
-1667 SQEIDDDLDS
+1667 SQEIDEDLDS
-1677 PKVKFGSTISKVSGG
+1677 PKVKFGSNISKVSSG

-1736 HNDDEEID
+1736 HNDDEKID
-1744 EDIVESDSDSVDDE
+1744 EDIVESDSIDVDDSDSVDDE
-1758 IIEEKVGDEEIIEKE
+1758 IIEEKVVDEEIIEKE

-1783 SVGEEIIE
+1783 SVSEEIIE

-1827 EILEKEPQKQRI
+1827 EILEKDSQKQRI
-1839 DDVVDSV
+1839 DDAADSV

-1857 EDIIPEPVKNN
+1857 EDIAPEPVKNN

-2002 EDDNEPPVVEVN
+2002 EDENEPPVVEVN

-2096 PMDNISNDL
+2096 PMDNINNDL

-2119 VSEMTRNRSVKE
+2119 VSEMTRNSSVKE

-2430 SVNEIIT
+2430 SVNEIIA

-2521 LSHKQSLTTSSLTKE
+2521 LSHKQSLTTASLTKE

-2571 DVVELN
+2571 DIVELN

>member
-1 MLSNSST
+1 MIIMLSNSSNN
-8 NKIEKEFENLR
+8 NKIEREFENLR

-39 TIVINN
+39 TIKINN

-111 INNQARTMLQE
+111 INNQAKTMLQE

-128 YLAVGFLEWVDK
+128 YLAVGFLEWIDK

-145 SNKAP
+145 TNKAP

-165 SFNLEWNGEDIQTNI
+165 SFNLEWTGEDIQTNI
-180 SLKAKLLEAGIEL
+180 SLKAKLIEGGIEL

-222 KVNHNIALGFF
+222 RVNHEIALGFF

-247 SWASNVDL
+247 SWEANVDL

-281 SQLDYQTMYQVL
+281 SQLQYQSMYQVL

-303 QDVKS
+303 QDVKA

-407 KIQLDDYASVIHRPV
+407 KIQLDEYASVIHRPV
-422 AAVNLSA
+422 SAVNLSA

-441 HFSRKQSIIPLV
+441 HFSRKQSIMPLV

-587 KVAGILDKFNPNIY
+587 RVAGVLDKFNPNIY

-607 LIYELN
+607 IIYELN

-625 NQHIELVERYY
+625 NQHLDLVERYY

-641 DDINSI
+641 DDINTI
-647 IDDLN
+647 IDDLT
-652 QAKIAIRIKK
+652 QAKAAIRLKK

-672 KYYGGYWHLNAD
+672 RYYGGYWHLNAD
-684 INDLKAIAQWMTQF
+684 VNDLKAIAQWMTQF
-698 TALTNDGIFSQNTI
+698 TALTNEGIFSQNTI

-729 DYINSG
+729 DYIDSG

-758 KGANDVSFEEWQSQ
+758 KGANDVAFEEWQSQ

-793 NSLQGTT
+793 NSLKGAT

-805 DSIEKRNIKKDDIK
+805 DSIEKRNIKKDDVK

-854 EFKDLDK
+854 EFKDLDR
-861 KILTLNRKRIF
+861 KILVLNRKRIF

-1067 AYERGSSSANPKEAE
+1067 AYDRGSSSANPKEAE

-1119 EKRRERP
+1119 ERRRERP

-1165 DERKMSLNFGPLNQ
+1165 NERKMSLNFGPLNQ

-1234 THVGEEHTSAPFE
+1234 THTGEEHTSAPFE

-1275 IVDEENPGR
+1275 IVDEENPGK

-1331 RDLGRKKLLD
+1331 RDLGRKKLLE

-1356 AREKEEKRRIEAEKR
+1356 AREKEEKRRIEVEKR

-1378 REKELEEQKRKEA
+1378 REQELEEQKKKEA
-1391 EAMLGDNVEVI
+1391 EEKAAALGDNVEVI
-1402 SQDGL
+1402 LPDGL

-1417 KDSEDEFGSDDEI
+1417 KDSDDDFDDDGI
-1430 EFVQDESPSQFVEVE
+1430 EFVQDESPSEFVEAEEEAKEDIKMKSPSEFVE
-1445 DNEPKVDIKV
+1445 AEDDVKDDIKV
-1455 KSPSQFVEVE
+1455 KSPSEF
-1465 DDEPKDDIEVKSP
+1465 IEV
-1478 SRFVEVED
+1478 D
-1486 EVKKDF
+1486 E
-1492 DEGSPNES
+1492 E
-1500 VEVNGDS
+1500 S

-1515 KDDGWDAI
+1515 KDDLEESSD
-1523 EDENENHPDD
+1523 
-1533 ETSVDDNKTSDTNQ
+1533 DDNQTPDIDDNLEVTDKDDSDDDNQTSD
-1547 DSQIIDKE
+1547 IDDNLEVTDKDD
-1555 KSDDVEVNLDSKE
+1555 SDDDIDLESGDDLKDSDDSEV
-1568 SMDDISLE
+1568 ISFE
-1576 DDEITEFINENL
+1576 DDEISEIINESL
-1588 DESFDKISSSNAD
+1588 DESFEKINSSNTD
-1601 EEEITNPEESVDVN
+1601 EDEIIEEESDDID
-1615 IEEFL
+1615 IDEFF
-1620 EELTDDSSNNNLN
+1620 EELTDDDSNNHLD
-1633 DGDENEDTL
+1633 DGGEDEDTL
-1642 ERDEDDSENVQHK
+1642 ESDKDGSEDVPYTDEELTEEIQEESEEEIDEDS
-1655 DEEVSK
+1655 
-1661 ETEEEY
+1661 
-1667 SQEIDDDLDS
+1667 DS
-1677 PKVKFGSTISKVSGG
+1677 PKVKFGSSISKVSSG

-1701 FSLFNDD
+1701 FSRFSDD
-1708 ENSDEEPA
+1708 ETSDDESIDEVSDI
-1716 EEMGE
+1716 
-1721 KIKDKLE
+1721 IKDKLD
-1728 NDDFIYVD
+1728 NDDGFIYVD
-1736 HNDDEEID
+1736 HD
-1744 EDIVESDSDSVDDE
+1744 DDE
-1758 IIEEKVGDEEIIEKE
+1758 IIEEDDVDDVIDEEIIDETPE
-1773 PQKEKIDDSA
+1773 EVIIEDDIDDEITKESA
-1783 SVGEEIIE
+1783 LDEEII
-1791 DEVVDEEILEK
+1791 DETPEEEIVEVDDIDEEI
-1802 DSQKQRIDDS
+1802 IDETPEEEIVEVDDID
-1812 ASVGEEIIEDEVVDE
+1812 EEIIDETPE
-1827 EILEKEPQKQRI
+1827 EE
-1839 DDVVDSV
+1839 
-1846 DDEIIEIDDVE
+1846 
-1857 EDIIPEPVKNN
+1857 IIPEPVNKTN
-1868 KKQKPEVTFNKSAD
+1868 KKPKVTFNKSTD
-1882 TMGLD
+1882 SIDVDELSPVENEVNHDNLDVESDDYKIDLD
-1887 EIPEQNDDDF
+1887 EDF
-1897 DVKPEKD
+1897 DIQHVKEEETADLDEDSDIQHVKEEETV
-1904 KSDLGTNEDLD
+1904 DLGSDDEYIHVEHDDMQVDEETVQDNEVDDVKHDLD
-1915 IEPASKS
+1915 ED
-1922 KEAEKVDLGSDED
+1922 KVDLGPDED
-1935 YIYVDHSNDEKST
+1935 YIYVDHSNDE
-1948 IDYSADKNISD
+1948 
-1959 KESGE
+1959 ES
-1964 EDTDVKSDLDE
+1964 
-1975 DKVDLGSDEDYI
+1975 I
-1987 YVDHSNDEKSTIDYS
+1987 IDYS
-2002 EDDNEPPVVEVN
+2002 EDENEPPVVEVN

-2020 FGDRKPKNQN
+2020 FGDRKPKNQD
-2030 GISESKFSSAIK
+2030 GISESKFANAIK
-2042 GTSKLNLTKEEVE
+2042 GTTKINLTKEEVE
-2055 TVRGEIIDDDLID
+2055 TVHGEIIDDELID
-2068 HKSAPE
+2068 PKPAPE

-2085 GDYKNRNADIN
+2085 GDYKARNVDVN
-2096 PMDNISNDL
+2096 PLKDMND
-2105 DDENKVVFKRNVDG
+2105 DVIEHENKDFEDRKNVVFKRNVDG
-2119 VSEMTRNRSVKE
+2119 VSEMTKNRIIKE
-2131 KDFNR
+2131 NDFNR
-2136 IIDETFENHPDGSL
+2136 VIDEAFENHPDGSL
-2150 DDEDISNLASALV
+2150 DDEDISNLASVLV
-2163 SKAFDDVISDALN
+2163 SKAFDDVISDAFN
-2176 EKDNQYNLK
+2176 EKDDGYNAEYEDNLEDNQ
-2185 RDENYDDYQSDI
+2185 ENI
-2197 QNNDIEENDA
+2197 VNN
-2207 QNVNHTSTS
+2207 NVNEVDSQKTNPISTS
-2216 PDGVTYYKGIDDVN
+2216 PDGVTYYKGINDVN

-2238 YYDGDKNKNKSV
+2238 YYDEEKNKNKSV
-2250 KDSIKSGIRDI
+2250 KDSIRSGIRDI
-2261 KYIHKSLNEIENP
+2261 KYIRKSLNEIENP
-2274 TKVGYVSV
+2274 TQVGYVSV

-2319 ELRYEKELQMEKL
+2319 ELRYERELQMERL
-2332 KKELSSDDNTIV
+2332 KKELSSDEDTIV

-2379 KSSNTLKAFDDNKLP
+2379 KSNNTLKAFDDNKIP

-2407 FASDFGLNSQEDLYN
+2407 FASDFGLNSQDDLFN

-2430 SVNEIIT
+2430 SINEIIS
-2437 VEGPIHIN
+2437 VEGPIHVN
-2445 EVIKRIKDSCHI
+2445 EVVKRVKDSCNI
-2457 KRAGAKMKKQVQK
+2457 KRAGSKMKKQVQK
-2470 AIKESENSGN
+2470 AIKESEKSGN
-2480 VIRIGDFLYD
+2480 IIRIGDFLYD
-2490 ASSNDVVIRKRVK
+2490 ASSNDVVIRRRVK

-2510 DEEISKNIETI
+2510 DEEIAKNIETI
-2521 LSHKQSLTTSSLTKE
+2521 LSHKQSLTTASLTRE

-2550 SAKIKSVLDSM
+2550 SFKIKSVLDSM
-2561 IAEGSVKLYD
+2561 IAEGTVKLYND
-2571 DVVELN
+2571 IVELN

>member
-8 NKIEKEFENLR
+8 NLIEKEFKNLR

-39 TIVINN
+39 TVVINN
-45 QTPINIFQTLVL
+45 QTPINVFQTLVL

-89 SEGNKKLEVDL
+89 SEGNKKLEIDL

-111 INNQARTMLQE
+111 INNQAKTMLQE

-128 YLAVGFLEWVDK
+128 YLAVGFLEWIDK
-140 SKPRQ
+140 SKPKQ
-145 SNKAP
+145 KNLAP

-165 SFNLEWNGEDIQTNI
+165 SFNLAWTGEDIQTNI

-201 GEVIDHYIEK
+201 GEVVDHYIEK
-211 VKHAVHKMENW
+211 VKHAAHKMEDW

-233 SFTKFVMYNDLNPD
+233 SFTKFVMYNDLNPEA
-247 SWASNVDL
+247 WADNVDL

-267 AKNNVEAFNEEDID
+267 AKNDVEAFNEEDID

-303 QDVKS
+303 QDVKA

-407 KIQLDDYASVIHRPV
+407 KRQLDDYASVIHKPV
-422 AAVNLSA
+422 FAVNLSA

-441 HFSRKQSIIPLV
+441 HFSRKQSIMPLV
-453 RFNNPESITL
+453 RFSNPESVTL
-463 KDLDDIIL
+463 KDLDDTVL
-471 SLESVAELYQTI
+471 ALESVAELYQTI

-492 SPKSLLPGDL
+492 SPKSLLPADL

-531 IKKPETLNEF
+531 IKKPNTLNEF
-541 KKSLSA
+541 EKSLSA

-565 SGAWD
+565 SGAWEK
-570 NNNDDPYRL
+570 NNDDPYRL

-587 KVAGILDKFNPNIY
+587 KVGSVLDKFNPNIY

-607 LIYELN
+607 LIYQLN

-625 NQHIELVERYY
+625 NQHQEIVERYY

-641 DDINSI
+641 DDINTI
-647 IDDLN
+647 IDDLSK
-652 QAKIAIRIKK
+652 AKVAIKLKK
-662 NLEANEQLAK
+662 NLDANEQLAK
-672 KYYGGYWHLNAD
+672 HYYGGYWHLNAD

-698 TALTNDGIFSQNTI
+698 TALTREGIFSQNTI
-712 DILSKDLFDI
+712 DILSKDLFEI

-729 DYINSG
+729 DYIDSG
-735 NEFSNDLDK
+735 KEFSSDLDK

-758 KGANDVSFEEWQSQ
+758 KGANDVAFEDWQSQ

-793 NSLQGTT
+793 NSLKGTI
-800 AELFV
+800 ADAFV
-805 DSIEKRNIKKDDIK
+805 DSIEKRNIKKDDVK
-819 SLVEGNFADSMLNIL
+819 SLVEGNFADSLLNIL
-834 FVENHEL
+834 FVENQEL
-841 ATFIGELHENRIR
+841 ATFIGELHENRIK

-861 KILTLNRKRIF
+861 KILLLNRKRIF
-872 HKLNSN
+872 HKLNRN

-936 DPTNEEL
+936 DPTNDEL

-1067 AYERGSSSANPKEAE
+1067 AYERGSSSANPREAE

-1088 FDHFDR
+1088 FEHFDR

-1165 DERKMSLNFGPLNQ
+1165 NERKMSLNFGPLNQ

-1226 YAENLTMG
+1226 YAENLTLG
-1234 THVGEEHTSAPFE
+1234 THTAEEHTSAPFE
-1247 DAIASFLEENGYIVD
+1247 DAVASFLEENGYIVD

-1275 IVDEENPGR
+1275 IVDEENPGK

-1331 RDLGRKKLLD
+1331 RDLGRKKLLES
-1341 FIEKS
+1341 IEKS
-1346 IKETRKEQKI
+1346 IKETREEQKI
-1356 AREKEEKRRIEAEKR
+1356 ACEKEEQRRKEAEKR
-1371 AEELRRK
+1371 AEELRKK
-1378 REKELEEQKRKEA
+1378 REKELEEQRKKEEEA
-1391 EAMLGDNVEVI
+1391 KLNALGENVEVI
-1402 SQDGL
+1402 SPEGL

-1417 KDSEDEFGSDDEI
+1417 KDEVFDDDDNF
-1430 EFVQDESPSQFVEVE
+1430 EFVKESPSEFVNVSD
-1445 DNEPKVDIKV
+1445 DNSADDFDV
-1455 KSPSQFVEVE
+1455 KSPSEFVNVNDE
-1465 DDEPKDDIEVKSP
+1465 DNDVIEESTSDFTVDD
-1478 SRFVEVED
+1478 
-1486 EVKKDF
+1486 
-1492 DEGSPNES
+1492 NY
-1500 VEVNGDS
+1500 
-1507 SAFDDFIF
+1507 SAFDDFVF
-1515 KDDGWDAI
+1515 HDD
-1523 EDENENHPDD
+1523 EDKSKNINEDKFDDSSSNDIKTVSSVPDD
-1533 ETSVDDNKTSDTNQ
+1533 EDKVDSSVSEEKIVFDDDLVDDMVDSSVSDEKVVFDDDLVDDMV
-1547 DSQIIDKE
+1547 DS
-1555 KSDDVEVNLDSKE
+1555 SVPDDV
-1568 SMDDISLE
+1568 
-1576 DDEITEFINENL
+1576 
-1588 DESFDKISSSNAD
+1588 ISSSQEDDLTDTTSSED
-1601 EEEITNPEESVDVN
+1601 EDIN
-1615 IEEFL
+1615 IDGVI
-1620 EELTDDSSNNNLN
+1620 EELTDDDNDDLVEKIDNHL
-1633 DGDENEDTL
+1633 DGDVDDKNTFTSDK
-1642 ERDEDDSENVQHK
+1642 DDSENVQYTNEEFTEEIQEE
-1655 DEEVSK
+1655 DEEIDEEKDSSK
-1661 ETEEEY
+1661 
-1667 SQEIDDDLDS
+1667 IN
-1677 PKVKFGSTISKVSGG
+1677 FGSTISKVTGG
-1692 GILSSIKNK
+1692 SILSSIKNK
-1701 FSLFNDD
+1701 FSFSHDD
-1708 ENSDEEPA
+1708 ENTDDEVTDEVSDL
-1716 EEMGE
+1716 
-1721 KIKDKLE
+1721 IKDKLE
-1728 NDDFIYVD
+1728 D
-1736 HNDDEEID
+1736 DDE
-1744 EDIVESDSDSVDDE
+1744 
-1758 IIEEKVGDEEIIEKE
+1758 
-1773 PQKEKIDDSA
+1773 
-1783 SVGEEIIE
+1783 
-1791 DEVVDEEILEK
+1791 
-1802 DSQKQRIDDS
+1802 
-1812 ASVGEEIIEDEVVDE
+1812 
-1827 EILEKEPQKQRI
+1827 
-1839 DDVVDSV
+1839 
-1846 DDEIIEIDDVE
+1846 
-1857 EDIIPEPVKNN
+1857 
-1868 KKQKPEVTFNKSAD
+1868 F
-1882 TMGLD
+1882 
-1887 EIPEQNDDDF
+1887 
-1897 DVKPEKD
+1897 
-1904 KSDLGTNEDLD
+1904 
-1915 IEPASKS
+1915 
-1922 KEAEKVDLGSDED
+1922 
-1935 YIYVDHSNDEKST
+1935 IYVDHSNDEEIIDDDLTDEDIDEVIPKSDSYNEKDNPMEEDGSDFDEGVVGPESVEEDIKPKHKVSFGKST
-1948 IDYSADKNISD
+1948 NSIDLGDISQYNNEQENINDVDESVYESIKEEPVESKQINDDYIPEDYNDSKSDEEIISNENSVLDDEKIDLGSDDLEPIIDNFEYEDYSDDSKSDVIHDDIS
-1959 KESGE
+1959 EE
-1964 EDTDVKSDLDE
+1964 EDSDE
-1975 DKVDLGSDEDYI
+1975 KVDLGPDEDYI
-1987 YVDHSNDEKSTIDYS
+1987 YVNHSNDEQSSINYS
-2002 EDDNEPPVVEVN
+2002 EDENEPPEVEVN

-2020 FGDRKPKNQN
+2020 FGNRKPKNKD
-2030 GISESKFSSAIK
+2030 GLSESRFSNTIR
-2042 GTSKLNLTKEEVE
+2042 GTTRLDLTKEEVK
-2055 TVRGEIIDDDLID
+2055 TVHGEIIDDDLIEN
-2068 HKSAPE
+2068 KPAPK
-2074 DDDVVEVEILS
+2074 DDEVVEVQIIS
-2085 GDYKNRNADIN
+2085 GDYKNNVGVNPLKDKIFENNDDIEPQRIN
-2096 PMDNISNDL
+2096 NEGI
-2105 DDENKVVFKRNVDG
+2105 VFKKNVEG
-2119 VSEMTRNRSVKE
+2119 VSEMGGKRNIRE
-2131 KDFNR
+2131 NDFNR
-2136 IIDETFENHPDGSL
+2136 IIDETFEHHPDGSL
-2150 DDEDISNLASALV
+2150 DDEDISNIASALV
-2163 SKAFDDVISDALN
+2163 NKAFDEVISDALDKKN
-2176 EKDNQYNLK
+2176 DKNDVSYINNHINDESYDSNNHIDEKP
-2185 RDENYDDYQSDI
+2185 
-2197 QNNDIEENDA
+2197 A
-2207 QNVNHTSTS
+2207 QNVKPTSTS
-2216 PDGVTYYKGIDDVN
+2216 PDGVTYYKGIDDIK

-2238 YYDGDKNKNKSV
+2238 YYDGDKNKPKSV

-2261 KYIHKSLNEIENP
+2261 KYIHKSLHEIENP
-2274 TKVGYVSV
+2274 TEVGYVSV
-2282 VDRTEEYDESEYL
+2282 VDRTEEYDENDYL
-2295 TPIQDYEGEEYVPQ
+2295 EPIQDYEGEEYVPPE
-2309 DEGLT
+2309 EGLT

-2319 ELRYEKELQMEKL
+2319 ELRYERELQMEKL
-2332 KKELSSDDNTIV
+2332 KKELSSDEDTIV

-2350 RREDRKDQA
+2350 RREDIKDQA

-2379 KSSNTLKAFDDNKLP
+2379 KSNNTLKSFDDNKLP
-2394 KRGKVEDEIVDYK
+2394 KRGNIEDEIVDYK
-2407 FASDFGLNSQEDLYN
+2407 FASDFGLNSQDDLFN
-2422 QPIENVSK
+2422 QPIGNVSN
-2430 SVNEIIT
+2430 SINQIIS
-2437 VEGPIHIN
+2437 VEGPINVN
-2445 EVIKRIKDSCHI
+2445 EVIKRVKDSCHI
-2457 KRAGAKMKKQVQK
+2457 KRAGSKMKKQVLR
-2470 AIKESENSGN
+2470 AIKESEKSGN
-2480 VIRIGDFLYD
+2480 IIRIGDFLYD
-2490 ASSNDVVIRKRVK
+2490 ASSNDVVIRRRVK

-2510 DEEISKNIETI
+2510 DEEIAKNIETI
-2521 LSHKQSLTTSSLTKE
+2521 LSHKQSLTTASLTRE
-2536 VSRNF
+2536 VARNF

-2550 SAKIKSVLDSM
+2550 SQKIKSVLDSM
-2561 IAEGSVKLYD
+2561 IADSTVKLYD
-2571 DVVELN
+2571 DIVELN

>member
-8 NKIEKEFENLR
+8 NIIEKEFENLR

-39 TIVINN
+39 TVAIKN
-45 QTPINIFQTLVL
+45 QTPINVFQTLVL
-57 QENKMYFVSNKKD
+57 QENKMYFVANKKD

-89 SEGNKKLEVDL
+89 SEGNKKLATDL

-111 INNQARTMLQE
+111 INNQAKTMLQE

-128 YLAVGFLEWVDK
+128 YLAVGFLEWEDK
-140 SKPRQ
+140 SKPKQ
-145 SNKAP
+145 VNHAP

-165 SFNLEWNGEDIQTNI
+165 SFNLAWTGEDIQTNI
-180 SLKAKLLEAGIEL
+180 SLKAKLLEGGIEL

-201 GEVIDHYIEK
+201 GEVVDHYIAK
-211 VKHAVHKMENW
+211 VNRAVSRMDNW
-222 KVNHNIALGFF
+222 KVNNNIALGFF

-247 SWASNVDL
+247 SWAENVDL

-267 AKNNVEAFNEEDID
+267 AKNDVEAFNEEDID
-281 SQLDYQTMYQVL
+281 SQLEYQTMYQVL

-303 QDVKS
+303 QDVKA

-352 VKDRLTNV
+352 VKDRLTGV

-374 RRKKFLKDLQKATTV
+374 RRKKFLKDLQKSTTV

-394 LNIDQTIR
+394 LNIDQTLR

-407 KIQLDDYASVIHRPV
+407 KRQLDDYARVIHRPV
-422 AAVNLSA
+422 FAVNLSA

-441 HFSRKQSIIPLV
+441 HFSRKQSIMPLV
-453 RFNNPESITL
+453 RFNSPESISM

-492 SPKSLLPGDL
+492 APKSLLPADL

-508 INDTLKSLDAFLVE
+508 INDTLTSLDAFLIE

-531 IKKPETLNEF
+531 IKKPNTLNEF

-547 FDIIKTQNSE
+547 FDIIKSQNSE
-557 LIDAQILK
+557 LIDAKILK

-570 NNNDDPYRL
+570 KNNDDAYL
-579 IQELAKYQ
+579 IIKELAKYQ
-587 KVAGILDKFNPNIY
+587 KIAGILDKFNSGIY
-601 HADIDR
+601 HTNIDA
-607 LIYELN
+607 LIYQLN
-613 ELSHKKF
+613 ELSHKKL

-625 NQHIELVERYY
+625 KQHIELVERYY
-636 NYPVQ
+636 NVPVP
-641 DDINSI
+641 DDIPTI
-647 IDDLN
+647 INDLN
-652 QAKIAIRIKK
+652 QVKIAIQLKK
-662 NLEANEQLAK
+662 NLEVNDALAK
-672 KYYGGYWHLNAD
+672 RYYGDYWHLNAD
-684 INDLKAIAQWMTQF
+684 VNDLKAIAQWMNQF
-698 TALTNDGIFSQNTI
+698 TILTKEGIFSQNTI

-729 DYINSG
+729 DYIDSG
-735 NEFSNDLDK
+735 NEFSEDLDK
-744 LKSKLNPRSKLIFK
+744 LKAKLNPRSKLIFK
-758 KGANDVSFEEWQSQ
+758 KGANDVAFEDWQSQ

-793 NSLQGTT
+793 NSLKGTT

-805 DSIEKRNIKKDDIK
+805 DSIEKRNIKKDDVK
-819 SLVEGNFADSMLNIL
+819 ALVEGNFADSLLNIL
-834 FVENHEL
+834 FVENQEL

-861 KILTLNRKRIF
+861 KILVLNRKRIF
-872 HKLNSN
+872 HKLNKN

-1060 FHYNPDT
+1060 FHYNPNT
-1067 AYERGSSSANPKEAE
+1067 AYDRGSSSANPKEAE

-1088 FDHFDR
+1088 FEHFDR

-1165 DERKMSLNFGPLNQ
+1165 NERKMSLNFGPLNQ

-1234 THVGEEHTSAPFE
+1234 NHTADEHTAAPFE
-1247 DAIASFLEENGYIVD
+1247 DAISSFLEENGYQVD

-1275 IVDEENPGR
+1275 IVDEENPGK

-1331 RDLGRKKLLD
+1331 RDLGRKKLLE

-1346 IKETRKEQKI
+1346 IKETREEQRI
-1356 AREKEEKRRIEAEKR
+1356 AREKEEKRRIEAEKK
-1371 AEELRRK
+1371 AEELRKK
-1378 REKELEEQKRKEA
+1378 REKELEEQRKKEA
-1391 EAMLGDNVEVI
+1391 EAKAAMLGDDVEVI
-1402 SQDGL
+1402 HPNGEL

-1417 KDSEDEFGSDDEI
+1417 PDEI
-1430 EFVQDESPSQFVEVE
+1430 DDYDDMEFTQESPSEFVQAKQETDKADIKESPSEFIRINDENIDNVDSSSEFV
-1445 DNEPKVDIKV
+1445 
-1455 KSPSQFVEVE
+1455 
-1465 DDEPKDDIEVKSP
+1465 
-1478 SRFVEVED
+1478 
-1486 EVKKDF
+1486 
-1492 DEGSPNES
+1492 S
-1500 VEVNGDS
+1500 VSEDS

-1515 KDDGWDAI
+1515 EDEKEDIHFHDSEVTVIENSENKGHADESVETNDIDESIISDDSLDEDLSDDSENIEDDVNYDTSFENVDELDDGSSEDDVLNI
-1523 EDENENHPDD
+1523 DLDVSSEDIGESDNEDISEEVVTSVDEDISSEDIGVEKSTDLNDNSNSLNIDEEDIPFESDDNQDDSDEIDLDEIIEELSEDENDDLVNDSDNH
-1533 ETSVDDNKTSDTNQ
+1533 
-1547 DSQIIDKE
+1547 
-1555 KSDDVEVNLDSKE
+1555 LD
-1568 SMDDISLE
+1568 
-1576 DDEITEFINENL
+1576 
-1588 DESFDKISSSNAD
+1588 
-1601 EEEITNPEESVDVN
+1601 
-1615 IEEFL
+1615 
-1620 EELTDDSSNNNLN
+1620 
-1633 DGDENEDTL
+1633 DGDEDEDEDTFTS
-1642 ERDEDDSENVQHK
+1642 DEDDSENVQYK
-1655 DEEVSK
+1655 DEEN
-1661 ETEEEY
+1661 ENEIQEEIE
-1667 SQEIDDDLDS
+1667 DDSDPS
-1677 PKVKFGSTISKVSGG
+1677 RVKFGSTISKASGG

-1701 FSLFNDD
+1701 FSLFNDED
-1708 ENSDEEPA
+1708 AA
-1716 EEMGE
+1716 EEEVSDLIMD
-1721 KIKDKLE
+1721 KIED
-1728 NDDFIYVD
+1728 DDFIYVD
-1736 HNDDEEID
+1736 HSNDELDEETFDENID
-1744 EDIVESDSDSVDDE
+1744 NDADEPEPVVDDVVDDE
-1758 IIEEKVGDEEIIEKE
+1758 PVSVVDETSADIVPEPIEKE
-1773 PQKEKIDDSA
+1773 PQPVVEKPS
-1783 SVGEEIIE
+1783 
-1791 DEVVDEEILEK
+1791 EK
-1802 DSQKQRIDDS
+1802 HKVNFSSTTSSMDIN
-1812 ASVGEEIIEDEVVDE
+1812 GMY
-1827 EILEKEPQKQRI
+1827 
-1839 DDVVDSV
+1839 
-1846 DDEIIEIDDVE
+1846 DVE
-1857 EDIIPEPVKNN
+1857 EDSSDLNEIDSDFANHEKFDEEIDSDN
-1868 KKQKPEVTFNKSAD
+1868 KYDNSESINS
-1882 TMGLD
+1882 GLD
-1887 EIPEQNDDDF
+1887 DD
-1897 DVKPEKD
+1897 
-1904 KSDLGTNEDLD
+1904 
-1915 IEPASKS
+1915 
-1922 KEAEKVDLGSDED
+1922 KVDLGSDDDIDHSDDSNDLESD
-1935 YIYVDHSNDEKST
+1935 KKDIDFDSKDDVDLDDDRVDLGSDDGYIYVDHSNDEEST
-1948 IDYSADKNISD
+1948 IDF
-1959 KESGE
+1959 
-1964 EDTDVKSDLDE
+1964 
-1975 DKVDLGSDEDYI
+1975 
-1987 YVDHSNDEKSTIDYS
+1987 NDD
-2002 EDDNEPPVVEVN
+2002 EPPVVEVN

-2020 FGDRKPKNQN
+2020 FRDRKPKNPD
-2030 GISESKFSSAIK
+2030 GISQSKFSDALR
-2042 GTSKLNLTKEEVE
+2042 GTSRISLTKEEVE
-2055 TVRGEIIDDDLID
+2055 TVHGEVIDEDDIE
-2068 HKSAPE
+2068 HRPAPK
-2074 DDDVVEVEILS
+2074 DDDVVEVEIIS
-2085 GDYKNRNADIN
+2085 GDFNEVNDDDISSRREEFN
-2096 PMDNISNDL
+2096 
-2105 DDENKVVFKRNVDG
+2105 NKKVIFNKNVDG
-2119 VSEMTRNRSVKE
+2119 VSDMERKRTIKE
-2131 KDFNR
+2131 DEFSH
-2136 IIDETFENHPDGSL
+2136 IIDEAFYNNPDGAL
-2150 DDEDISNLASALV
+2150 GEEDISNLASAIV
-2163 SKAFDDVISDALN
+2163 SKAFDDVISEALN
-2176 EKDNQYNLK
+2176 DKQEQNIQKFDN
-2185 RDENYDDYQSDI
+2185 DYQ
-2197 QNNDIEENDA
+2197 NNQDIEYSNISEDA
-2207 QNVNHTSTS
+2207 APNVKSSSTA
-2216 PDGVTYYKGIDDVN
+2216 PDGVTYYKGINDVN

-2250 KDSIKSGIRDI
+2250 KDSIKNGIRDI

-2274 TKVGYVSV
+2274 TQVGYVSV
-2282 VDRTEEYDESEYL
+2282 VDRTEEYDPNDYI

-2319 ELRYEKELQMEKL
+2319 ELRYERELQMEKL
-2332 KKELSSDDNTIV
+2332 KKELASDDNSIV

-2350 RREDRKDQA
+2350 RREVKRDQA

-2379 KSSNTLKAFDDNKLP
+2379 KNNNTLKAFDDNKLP
-2394 KRGKVEDEIVDYK
+2394 KRGKIEDEIVEYK
-2407 FASDFGLNSQEDLYN
+2407 FASDFGLNSQDDLFN
-2422 QPIENVSK
+2422 QPIENVSN
-2430 SVNEIIT
+2430 SINQIIK
-2437 VEGPIHIN
+2437 VEGPIHVN
-2445 EVIKRIKDSCHI
+2445 EVIKRVKDSCHI
-2457 KRAGAKMKKQVQK
+2457 KRAGSKMKKQVQR
-2470 AIKESENSGN
+2470 AIKESEKSGN
-2480 VIRIGDFLYD
+2480 IIKIGNFLYD
-2490 ASSNDVVIRKRVK
+2490 ASSNDVVIRRRIK

-2510 DEEISKNIETI
+2510 DEEIAKNIETI
-2521 LSHKQSLTTSSLTKE
+2521 LSHKPEVTTASLTRE

-2550 SAKIKSVLDSM
+2550 SVKIKSVLDSM
-2561 IAEGSVKLYD
+2561 IADSTVKLTND
-2571 DVVELN
+2571 IVELN

>member
-1 MLSNSST
+1 MLSNPST
-8 NKIEKEFENLR
+8 NQKIEKEFENLR

-39 TIVINN
+39 TININN
-45 QTPINIFQTLVL
+45 QTPINVFQTLVL
-57 QENKMYFVSNKKD
+57 QENKMYFVANKKD

-89 SEGNKKLEVDL
+89 SEGNKKLAADL
-100 TPNELQKRLYY
+100 TPNELQRRLYY
-111 INNQARTMLQE
+111 INNQAKTMLQE

-140 SKPRQ
+140 SKPKQ
-145 SNKAP
+145 KNLAP

-165 SFNLEWNGEDIQTNI
+165 SFNLEWTGEDIQTNI

-201 GEVIDHYIEK
+201 GEVIDHYIDK
-211 VKHAVHKMENW
+211 VKHATMRMEGW
-222 KVNHNIALGFF
+222 SVNYKIALGFF

-407 KIQLDDYASVIHRPV
+407 KRQLDDYASVIHRP
-422 AAVNLSA
+422 AFAVNLSA
-429 FQLYGMKEAADD
+429 FQLYGMKESADD
-441 HFSRKQSIIPLV
+441 HFARKQVMMPLV
-453 RFNNPESITL
+453 RFNYPENVTL
-463 KDLDDIIL
+463 KDLDDTIL
-471 SLESVAELYQTI
+471 ALESVAELYQTI

-492 SPKSLLPGDL
+492 APKSLLPADL

-508 INDTLKSLDAFLVE
+508 INDTLKSLDAFLIE

-531 IKKPETLNEF
+531 IKMPDTLNEF
-541 KKSLSA
+541 EKSLSA

-557 LIDAQILK
+557 LIDSQILK

-587 KVAGILDKFNPNIY
+587 KVAPILDKFNPNIY
-601 HADIDR
+601 HANIDR
-607 LIYELN
+607 LIYDLN
-613 ELSHKKF
+613 EASHKKF

-625 NQHIELVERYY
+625 NQHVELVERYY

-641 DDINSI
+641 DDVNTI

-652 QAKIAIRIKK
+652 KAKIAIRLKK
-662 NLEANEQLAK
+662 NLEANEALGK

-698 TALTNDGIFSQNTI
+698 SALTREGIFSQNTI
-712 DILSKDLFDI
+712 DILSKDLFEV

-729 DYINSG
+729 DYIDSG
-735 NEFSNDLDK
+735 KRFSDDLNK

-758 KGANDVSFEEWQSQ
+758 KGANDVPFEEWQTQ

-793 NSLQGTT
+793 NSLEGTT

-805 DSIEKRNIKKDDIK
+805 DSIEKRNVKKDDVK
-819 SLVEGNFADSMLNIL
+819 ALVEGNFADSLLNIL
-834 FVENHEL
+834 FVENQEL
-841 ATFIGELHENRIR
+841 ATFIGELHENRIK

-861 KILTLNRKRIF
+861 KILVLNRKRIF

-1054 SELGLK
+1054 PDLGLK

-1067 AYERGSSSANPKEAE
+1067 AYERGSSSANPREAE

-1126 EFEPLFSE
+1126 EFEPLLSE
-1134 NKDERFFVK
+1134 NRDERFFVK

-1165 DERKMSLNFGPLNQ
+1165 NERKMSLNFGPLNQ

-1193 RQKCVVF
+1193 RQKCIVF

-1234 THVGEEHTSAPFE
+1234 AHTQDEHTAAPFE
-1247 DAIASFLEENGYIVD
+1247 DAIASFLEENGYVVD

-1275 IVDEENPGR
+1275 IVDEENPGK

-1331 RDLGRKKLLD
+1331 RDLGRKKLLE

-1346 IKETRKEQKI
+1346 IKETREEQRI

-1371 AEELRRK
+1371 AEELRK
-1378 REKELEEQKRKEA
+1378 QREKELEEQRQKEA
-1391 EAMLGDNVEVI
+1391 EAKAASLGENVEVI
-1402 SQDGL
+1402 SPDGL

-1417 KDSEDEFGSDDEI
+1417 KDSDDDFESEDDLEFVHEKSPSEFVEAEDDEI
-1430 EFVQDESPSQFVEVE
+1430 KDDVEIKSHSEFVEA
-1445 DNEPKVDIKV
+1445 
-1455 KSPSQFVEVE
+1455 E
-1465 DDEPKDDIEVKSP
+1465 DDEIKDDVEIKS
-1478 SRFVEVED
+1478 SSEFVDISGET
-1486 EVKKDF
+1486 
-1492 DEGSPNES
+1492 
-1500 VEVNGDS
+1500 

-1515 KDDGWDAI
+1515 QDDDNDLVSDDVDVNDDSGSFDSFDVDVNDDSGSFDSFDDEEVTVIDPDDGDL
-1523 EDENENHPDD
+1523 
-1533 ETSVDDNKTSDTNQ
+1533 V
-1547 DSQIIDKE
+1547 
-1555 KSDDVEVNLDSKE
+1555 SDDVEDIGKDSDLYE
-1568 SMDDISLE
+1568 TVDI
-1576 DDEITEFINENL
+1576 
-1588 DESFDKISSSNAD
+1588 D
-1601 EEEITNPEESVDVN
+1601 EEESDDSLDVKEEEINEDSFDFDE
-1615 IEEFL
+1615 IID
-1620 EELTDDSSNNNLN
+1620 ELTDDSDSHLN
-1633 DGDENEDTL
+1633 DDGDENEYEDTPGSDKDNSEDVQYTEQEL
-1642 ERDEDDSENVQHK
+1642 EEKLQEEDEK
-1655 DEEVSK
+1655 
-1661 ETEEEY
+1661 
-1667 SQEIDDDLDS
+1667 EIDEGSLS
-1677 PKVKFGSTISKVSGG
+1677 SKVKFASSISKGVGG
-1692 GILSSIKNK
+1692 SILSSIRNK
-1701 FSLFNDD
+1701 FSRNHDDNLDEVDD
-1708 ENSDEEPA
+1708 EEISDL
-1716 EEMGE
+1716 
-1721 KIKDKLE
+1721 IKDKLDE
-1728 NDDFIYVD
+1728 DEFIYVD
-1736 HNDDEEID
+1736 HSDDEEISETED
-1744 EDIVESDSDSVDDE
+1744 LTDDNDSFNVEDDTNTSTDSIGEDIADDSVVEDDLESVGSDVDDSVVDDIVEPESVGSDVDDSV
-1758 IIEEKVGDEEIIEKE
+1758 
-1773 PQKEKIDDSA
+1773 
-1783 SVGEEIIE
+1783 
-1791 DEVVDEEILEK
+1791 
-1802 DSQKQRIDDS
+1802 
-1812 ASVGEEIIEDEVVDE
+1812 
-1827 EILEKEPQKQRI
+1827 
-1839 DDVVDSV
+1839 V
-1846 DDEIIEIDDVE
+1846 DDIVE
-1857 EDIIPEPVKNN
+1857 PEPIKKEYKPKNKIN
-1868 KKQKPEVTFNKSAD
+1868 FNKSAD
-1882 TMGLD
+1882 GIDREDISQVNEKEDSTLD
-1887 EIPEQNDDDF
+1887 LEENIEENF
-1897 DVKPEKD
+1897 EV
-1904 KSDLGTNEDLD
+1904 KSDKEFNDVVSEDKVDLD
-1915 IEPASKS
+1915 VDDSS
-1922 KEAEKVDLGSDED
+1922 DDVKVDLGSDED
-1935 YIYVDHSNDEKST
+1935 YIYVDHSNDEESI
-1948 IDYSADKNISD
+1948 IDYS
-1959 KESGE
+1959 
-1964 EDTDVKSDLDE
+1964 EDKSDLDV
-1975 DKVDLGSDEDYI
+1975 DDVKVDLGSDDVSSDDVKVDLGSDDDSSDDVKVDLGSDEDYI
-1987 YVDHSNDEKSTIDYS
+1987 YVDHSNDEESTIDS
-2002 EDDNEPPVVEVN
+2002 SDDENEPPVVEVN

-2020 FGDRKPKNQN
+2020 FGDRKPNNPN
-2030 GISESKFSSAIK
+2030 GLSESKISNAIRGSSR
-2042 GTSKLNLTKEEVE
+2042 LNLTKEEVE
-2055 TVRGEIIDDDLID
+2055 TVHGEIIDEDINDY
-2068 HKSAPE
+2068 KPAPS

-2085 GDYKNRNADIN
+2085 GDIKNVEPNND
-2096 PMDNISNDL
+2096 DISNNDDL
-2105 DDENKVVFKRNVDG
+2105 KVVFKRNVDG
-2119 VSEMTRNRSVKE
+2119 VSGMRRNKPVKE
-2131 KDFNR
+2131 KEFNR
-2136 IIDETFENHPDGSL
+2136 IIDEAFENNPEGSL
-2150 DDEDISNLASALV
+2150 GDEDISNLASALV
-2163 SKAFDDVISDALN
+2163 NKAFDDVISDTLN
-2176 EKDNQYNLK
+2176 NKD
-2185 RDENYDDYQSDI
+2185 DENTQKFEAND
-2197 QNNDIEENDA
+2197 NNNQPTVEDNYINVNDS
-2207 QNVNHTSTS
+2207 QNVNNISTS
-2216 PDGVTYYKGIDDVN
+2216 PDGITYYKGINDVN

-2238 YYDGDKNKNKSV
+2238 YYDEDKHKNKSV

-2261 KYIHKSLNEIENP
+2261 KYIRKSLNEIENP
-2274 TKVGYVSV
+2274 TQVGYVSV
-2282 VDRTEEYDESEYL
+2282 VDRTEEYDENDYL

-2314 FAEKE
+2314 FAEEE
-2319 ELRYEKELQMEKL
+2319 ELRYERELQMEKL
-2332 KKELSSDDNTIV
+2332 KQELSSDDDAIV
-2344 TIHEEE
+2344 TIHEQE

-2379 KSSNTLKAFDDNKLP
+2379 KSNNTLKAFDDNKLP
-2394 KRGKVEDEIVDYK
+2394 KRGKIEDEIVNYK
-2407 FASDFGLNSQEDLYN
+2407 FASDFGLNSQDDLYS
-2422 QPIENVSK
+2422 QPIDNVSNSINK
-2430 SVNEIIT
+2430 IVN

-2445 EVIKRIKDSCHI
+2445 EVIKRVKDSCHI
-2457 KRAGAKMKKQVQK
+2457 KRAGSKMKKQVLRG
-2470 AIKESENSGN
+2470 IKESENSGN
-2480 VIRIGDFLYD
+2480 IIRIGDFLYD
-2490 ASSNDVVIRKRVK
+2490 ASSNDVVIRRREK
-2503 PKIDLIS
+2503 PKIELIS
-2510 DEEISKNIETI
+2510 DEEIAKNIEII
-2521 LSHKQSLTTSSLTKE
+2521 LSHKQSVTTASLTRE
-2536 VSRNF
+2536 VARNF

-2550 SAKIKSVLDSM
+2550 SSKIKSVLDSM
-2561 IAEGSVKLYD
+2561 IADSTVKLD
-2571 DVVELN
+2571 NDIVELN

>member
-1 MLSNSST
+1 MFSNSST
-8 NKIEKEFENLR
+8 NIIEKEFENLR

-39 TIVINN
+39 TVKINN
-45 QTPINIFQTLVL
+45 QTPINVYQTLVI
-57 QENKMYFVSNKKD
+57 QNSKMYFVANKKD
-70 KKEEKSSVWDHI
+70 KKEDKSSVWDHI

-89 SEGNKKLEVDL
+89 SEGNKKLATDL

-111 INNQARTMLQE
+111 INNQAKTMLQE

-128 YLAVGFLEWVDK
+128 YLAVGFLEWIDK
-140 SKPRQ
+140 SKPKQ
-145 SNKAP
+145 VNQAP

-165 SFNLEWNGEDIQTNI
+165 SFNLEWTGEDIQTNI
-180 SLKAKLLEAGIEL
+180 SLKAKLLEGGIEL

-201 GEVIDHYIEK
+201 GEVIDHYIAK
-211 VKHAVHKMENW
+211 VKRATSRMEDW
-222 KVNHNIALGFF
+222 KVNNNIALGFF

-247 SWASNVDL
+247 SWADNVDL

-267 AKNNVEAFNEEDID
+267 AKNDVEAFNEEDVD
-281 SQLDYQTMYQVL
+281 SQLEYQTMYQVL

-303 QDVKS
+303 QDVKA

-352 VKDRLTNV
+352 VKDRLTGV

-374 RRKKFLKDLQKATTV
+374 RRKKFLKDLQKATNV

-407 KIQLDDYASVIHRPV
+407 KRQLDDYASVIHRPV
-422 AAVNLSA
+422 FAVNLSA

-441 HFSRKQSIIPLV
+441 HFSRKQSIMPLV
-453 RFNNPESITL
+453 RFNSPETVSM

-492 SPKSLLPGDL
+492 APKSLLPADL

-508 INDTLKSLDAFLVE
+508 INDTLTSLDAFLIE

-531 IKKPETLNEF
+531 IKKPNTLNEF

-547 FDIIKTQNSE
+547 FDIIKSQNSE
-557 LIDAQILK
+557 LIDAKILK

-570 NNNDDPYRL
+570 KNNDDAYL
-579 IQELAKYQ
+579 IIQELAKYQ
-587 KVAGILDKFNPNIY
+587 KVAEILDKFNPGIY
-601 HADIDR
+601 HTNIDA
-607 LIYELN
+607 LIYQLN
-613 ELSHKKF
+613 DLSHKKL

-625 NQHIELVERYY
+625 KQHVELVERYY
-636 NYPVQ
+636 NVPVP
-641 DDINSI
+641 DDIPTI
-647 IDDLN
+647 INELN
-652 QAKIAIRIKK
+652 QAKIAIQLKK
-662 NLEANEQLAK
+662 NLEANDALAK
-672 KYYGGYWHLNAD
+672 RYYGDYWHLNAD
-684 INDLKAIAQWMTQF
+684 INDLKSIAQWMNQF
-698 TALTNDGIFSQNTI
+698 TILTKEGIFSQNTI

-729 DYINSG
+729 DYIDSG

-744 LKSKLNPRSKLIFK
+744 LKAKLNPRSKLIFK
-758 KGANDVSFEEWQSQ
+758 KGANDVAFEDWQSQ

-793 NSLQGTT
+793 NSLKGTT

-805 DSIEKRNIKKDDIK
+805 DSIEKRNIKKDDVK
-819 SLVEGNFADSMLNIL
+819 ALVEGNFADSLLNIL

-861 KILTLNRKRIF
+861 KILVLNRKRIF
-872 HKLNSN
+872 HKLNKN

-1060 FHYNPDT
+1060 FHYNPNT
-1067 AYERGSSSANPKEAE
+1067 AYDRGSSSANPKEAE

-1165 DERKMSLNFGPLNQ
+1165 NERKMSLNFGPLNQ

-1226 YAENLTMG
+1226 YAENLTIG
-1234 THVGEEHTSAPFE
+1234 AHTEEQHTSAPFE
-1247 DAIASFLEENGYIVD
+1247 DAIASFLEENGYQVD

-1275 IVDEENPGR
+1275 IVDEENPGK

-1346 IKETRKEQKI
+1346 IKQTRKEQKI
-1356 AREKEEKRRIEAEKR
+1356 AREKEEQRRIEAEKR
-1371 AEELRRK
+1371 AEELRK
-1378 REKELEEQKRKEA
+1378 QREKELEEQRQKEA
-1391 EAMLGDNVEVI
+1391 EAKAAMLGDDVEVI
-1402 SQDGL
+1402 PPDGEL

-1417 KDSEDEFGSDDEI
+1417 KDEVDDFDDDMEFTQESPS
-1430 EFVQDESPSQFVEVE
+1430 EFVQAEEETSEVGF
-1445 DNEPKVDIKV
+1445 D
-1455 KSPSQFVEVE
+1455 KSPSEFVTINEEKE
-1465 DDEPKDDIEVKSP
+1465 DI
-1478 SRFVEVED
+1478 
-1486 EVKKDF
+1486 
-1492 DEGSPNES
+1492 NE
-1500 VEVNGDS
+1500 DS

-1515 KDDGWDAI
+1515 KDDVESEVDI
-1523 EDENENHPDD
+1523 EDN
-1533 ETSVDDNKTSDTNQ
+1533 S
-1547 DSQIIDKE
+1547 KE
-1555 KSDDVEVNLDSKE
+1555 KDIKSKDSDDVEIDGQPIELNDDVSVDLDVEVSSDSEDVDE
-1568 SMDDISLE
+1568 SFELNDDLDDKSYKDSDDVEIVDESPELNDDISEDNDIEVEDIDESQYPDDNDIPLE
-1576 DDEITEFINENL
+1576 NGDSLDADINENDSDNVNL
-1588 DESFDKISSSNAD
+1588 
-1601 EEEITNPEESVDVN
+1601 EEI
-1615 IEEFL
+1615 IEEL
-1620 EELTDDSSNNNLN
+1620 SDD
-1633 DGDENEDTL
+1633 E
-1642 ERDEDDSENVQHK
+1642 
-1655 DEEVSK
+1655 
-1661 ETEEEY
+1661 
-1667 SQEIDDDLDS
+1667 DDDLDNIS
-1677 PKVKFGSTISKVSGG
+1677 DKHSDDGEEDEDTFTSDKDYSEDVQYKDEEREEELQEEIADDSDSSKVKFGSSISKTSGG

-1701 FSLFNDD
+1701 IPLFNDD
-1708 ENSDEEPA
+1708 ESEEDITDS
-1716 EEMGE
+1716 
-1721 KIKDKLE
+1721 IKDKIE
-1728 NDDFIYVD
+1728 EDDFIYVD
-1736 HNDDEEID
+1736 HSNDEIPEDDIDDFDDQVSDDTDSVSFTEDIEPEPIEEEI
-1744 EDIVESDSDSVDDE
+1744 
-1758 IIEEKVGDEEIIEKE
+1758 E
-1773 PQKEKIDDSA
+1773 PETIDDSA
-1783 SVGEEIIE
+1783 EKVKEKPKVKFSSSTDSINIDEIYNDDLDDVNSVPDLG
-1791 DEVVDEEILEK
+1791 
-1802 DSQKQRIDDS
+1802 SDDVKTNS
-1812 ASVGEEIIEDEVVDE
+1812 F
-1827 EILEKEPQKQRI
+1827 
-1839 DDVVDSV
+1839 DDVVDSG
-1846 DDEIIEIDDVE
+1846 
-1857 EDIIPEPVKNN
+1857 
-1868 KKQKPEVTFNKSAD
+1868 S
-1882 TMGLD
+1882 
-1887 EIPEQNDDDF
+1887 DDDF
-1897 DVKPEKD
+1897 VNVDHGSDKIPKENIDVNY
-1904 KSDLGTNEDLD
+1904 SDDD
-1915 IEPASKS
+1915 
-1922 KEAEKVDLGSDED
+1922 KVDLGSDKDYIHVDHSTKEDIDVDYSDDDKVDLGSDDD
-1935 YIYVDHSNDEKST
+1935 YIYVDHSNDE
-1948 IDYSADKNISD
+1948 
-1959 KESGE
+1959 ES
-1964 EDTDVKSDLDE
+1964 S
-1975 DKVDLGSDEDYI
+1975 
-1987 YVDHSNDEKSTIDYS
+1987 IDYS
-2002 EDDNEPPVVEVN
+2002 EEDEPPVVEVN
-2014 PLKNIL
+2014 PLKNIF
-2020 FGDRKPKNQN
+2020 FGDSKPKNPN
-2030 GISESKFSSAIK
+2030 GLSESKFSDAIR
-2042 GTSKLNLTKEEVE
+2042 GTSRLNLTKDEVK
-2055 TVRGEIIDDDLID
+2055 TVHGEIIDEDVIE
-2068 HKSAPE
+2068 HRPAPK
-2074 DDDVVEVEILS
+2074 DDDVVEVEIIS
-2085 GDYKNRNADIN
+2085 GDISKVDNDDISSKKEEFN
-2096 PMDNISNDL
+2096 NK
-2105 DDENKVVFKRNVDG
+2105 KVVFNKNIGG
-2119 VSEMTRNRSVKE
+2119 VSEMERKRTVKQE
-2131 KDFNR
+2131 EFSH
-2136 IIDETFENHPDGSL
+2136 IIDETFDNIPEGTL
-2150 DDEDISNLASALV
+2150 EDEDISNLASALV
-2163 SKAFDDVISDALN
+2163 NKAFDDVISEALN
-2176 EKDNQYNLK
+2176 NKGSQNNQSYN
-2185 RDENYDDYQSDI
+2185 ENY
-2197 QNNDIEENDA
+2197 QNNQEDIEYNDGSEEITR
-2207 QNVNHTSTS
+2207 NVKPAST

-2261 KYIHKSLNEIENP
+2261 KYIRKSLNEIENP
-2274 TKVGYVSV
+2274 TEVGYVSV
-2282 VDRTEEYDESEYL
+2282 VDRTEEYDPNDYVE
-2295 TPIQDYEGEEYVPQ
+2295 PIHDYEGEEYVPQ

-2319 ELRYEKELQMEKL
+2319 ELRYERELQMEKL
-2332 KKELSSDDNTIV
+2332 KKELASDDNTIV
-2344 TIHEEE
+2344 TVHEEE
-2350 RREDRKDQA
+2350 RREDIKDQA

-2379 KSSNTLKAFDDNKLP
+2379 KSNNTLKAFDDNKLP
-2394 KRGKVEDEIVDYK
+2394 KRGKIEDEIVEYK
-2407 FASDFGLNSQEDLYN
+2407 FASDFGLNSQDDLFN
-2422 QPIENVSK
+2422 QPIENVSS
-2430 SVNEIIT
+2430 SVNQIIK
-2437 VEGPIHIN
+2437 VEGPIHVD
-2445 EVIKRIKDSCHI
+2445 EVIKRVKDSCQI
-2457 KRAGAKMKKQVQK
+2457 KRAGAKMKKQVLR

-2480 VIRIGDFLYD
+2480 IIKIGNFLYD

-2510 DEEISKNIETI
+2510 DEEIAKNIETI
-2521 LSHKQSLTTSSLTKE
+2521 LSHKQNVTTASLTRE

-2550 SAKIKSVLDSM
+2550 SIKIKSVLDSM
-2561 IAEGSVKLYD
+2561 IADSTVKLTKD
-2571 DVVELN
+2571 IVELN